1 MKITDKRT
9 TETHRKTPKTGRIR
23 FSPAYLAIC
32 LSFGILPQARA
43 GHTYFGINYQYYRDF
58 AENKGKFAVGAKDIE
73 VYNKK
78 GELVGKSMTK
88 APMIDF
94 SVVSRNGVA
103 ALVGDQY
110 IVSVAHNG
118 GYNNVDFGAEGG
130 NPDQHRFSYQI
141 VKRNNYKPDNSHP
154 YNGDYHMPRLHKF
167 VTDAE
172 PVEMTGDMRGNT
184 YSDKE
189 KYPERVRIGSGHHY
203 WRYDDDKHGDLSY
216 SGAWL
221 IGGNTHMQ
229 GWGNNG
235 VVSLSGDVRHANDYG
250 PMPIAGAAGDSGSPM
265 FIYDKTNNKWL
276 LNGVLQTGYPYS
288 GRENGFQLIR
298 KDWFYDDIY
307 RGDTHTV
314 FFEPRSNGHFSFTSN
329 NNGTGTVTE
338 TNERVSNPRLKVQ
351 TVRLFDESLNET
363 DTEPVYAAGG
373 VNQYRP
379 RLNNGENLSFIDYG
393 NGKLILSTNIN
404 QGAGGLYFQGDFTVS
419 PKNNETWQGAGVH
432 ISDGS
437 TVTWKV
443 NGVANDRLSK
453 IGKGTLHVQAKGK
466 NQGSISVGDGKVI
479 LDQREDNQGKKQA
492 FSEIGLVSGRGTVQL
507 NADNQFNPD
516 KLYFGFRGGRLDL
529 NGHSLSFHRIQNTDE
544 GAMIVNHNQDKESTV
559 TITGNESITQP
570 SGKNINRLNYSK
582 EIAYNGWFGEKD
594 STKTNGRLNL
604 NYQPAEADRTLLL
617 SGGTN
622 LNGNIT
628 QTNGKLFFSGRPTPH
643 AYNHLGNGWSKME
656 GIPQGEI
663 VWDNDWI
670 NRTFKAENFHI
681 QGGQAVVSRN
691 VAKVEGDWHLS
702 NHAQAVFGVAP
713 HHSHTICT
721 RSDWTGLTNCV
732 EKTITDD
739 KVIASLTNTDISGN
753 VSLADYAHLN
763 LTGLA
768 TLNGNLSANGDTRYT
783 VSHNATQNGNLS
795 LVGNAQATFN
805 QATLN
810 GNTSASGNASFNLSN
825 NAAQN
830 GSLTLSGNAKANVS
844 HSALNGNVS
853 LADKAVFH
861 FESSRFTGQIS
872 GDKDTALH
880 LKDSEWTLPSGTELG
895 NLNLDNATITL
906 NSAYRHDAA
915 GAQTGSVS
923 DTPRRRSRRSLLSVT
938 PPTSA
943 ESRFNT
949 LTVNGKLNGQGT
961 FRFMS
966 ELFGYRSD
974 KLKLAESSEGT
985 YTLAVN
991 NTGNEPVSLEQLTVV
1006 EGKDNKPLS
1015 ENLNFTLQNEHV
1027 DAGAWRYQLIRKD
1040 GEFRL
1045 YNPVKEQE
1053 LSDKLDQAGKTE
1065 AALAEKQAQLAAKQQ
1080 EEEEKVRLKKAV
1092 IPGAVPSESELNR
1105 LNAELEEAK
1114 KQTAAAQAAQAE
1126 KEAAWAQAKTAAA
1139 EAGRR
1144 AEEAD
1149 AGYRRGNTLEGAENA
1164 DAANLALAKAQIAE
1178 QTAKIDWAEAKLMRL
1193 NRIRDEREKAVAAAG
1208 EAKALAD
1215 KIAETAKEK
1224 QDLQSMV
1231 LSLANVKEELVITE
1245 AELQNA
1251 KAERAGLE
1259 AKRAL
1264 LERRQSDKVQ
1274 KEQEAQT
1281 ALTAARQ
1288 SEAAREG
1295 AAEAKKQAE
1304 KDNAQTLDALN
1315 AAGRDAAEKAESVA
1329 ELARQAGGENAGIMQ
1344 AEEEKKRAQAD
1355 KDTALAKQR
1364 EAETRPVTAAFRRTR
1379 RDLPQPQPQPQRD
1392 LISRYANSGLSEFS
1406 ATLNSVFA
1414 VQDELDRVFAEDRRN
1429 AVWTSGIRDT
1439 KHYRSQ
1445 DFRAYRQQTDLRQIG
1460 MQKNLGSG
1468 RVGILFSHNR
1478 TENTFDDGIGNSA
1491 RLAHGAVFG
1500 QYGIG
1505 RFDIGISAG
1514 AGFSSGSLS
1523 DGIGGKIR
1531 RRVLHYGI
1539 QARYRAGFGGFG
1551 IEPHI
1556 GATRYFVRK
1565 ADYRY
1570 ENVNIA
1576 TPGLAFNRYRAGIKA
1591 DYPFKPAQHISI
1603 TPYLSLSYTDA
1614 ASGKVR
1620 TRVNTAVLAQ
1630 DFGKTRSAEWGVNAE
1645 IKGFTLSL
1653 HAAAAK
1659 GPQLEA
1665 QHSAGIKLGYRW

>member
-1 MKITDKRT
+1 MKTTDKRT
-9 TETHRKTPKTGRIR
+9 TETHRKAPKTGRIR

-103 ALVGDQY
+103 ALAGDQY

-118 GYNNVDFGAEGG
+118 GYNNVDFGAEGS

-141 VKRNNYKPDNSHP
+141 VKRNNYKAGTNGHP
-154 YNGDYHMPRLHKF
+154 YGGDYHMPRLHKF

-172 PVEMTGDMRGNT
+172 PVEMTSYMDGWKYADLN
-184 YSDKE
+184 
-189 KYPERVRIGSGHHY
+189 KYPDRVRIGAGRQY
-203 WRYDDDKHGDLSY
+203 WRSDEDEPNNRESSY
-216 SGAWL
+216 HIASAYSWL
-221 IGGNTHMQ
+221 VSGNTFAQ
-229 GWGNNG
+229 NG
-235 VVSLSGDVRHANDYG
+235 SGGGTVNLGSEKIKHSPYG
-250 PMPIAGAAGDSGSPM
+250 FLPTGGSFGDSGSPM
-265 FIYDKTNNKWL
+265 FIYDAQKQKWL
-276 LNGVLQTGYPYS
+276 INGVLQTGNPYIGKS
-288 GRENGFQLIR
+288 NGFQLVR
-298 KDWFYDDIY
+298 KDWFYDEIFA
-307 RGDTHTV
+307 GDTHSV
-314 FFEPRSNGHFSFTSN
+314 FYEPHQNGKYFFNDN
-329 NNGTGTVTE
+329 NNGAGKIDAKHKHY
-338 TNERVSNPRLKVQ
+338 SLPYRLKTRTVQ
-351 TVRLFDESLNET
+351 LFNVSLSET
-363 DTEPVYAAGG
+363 AREPVYHAAGG
-373 VNQYRP
+373 VNSYRP
-379 RLNNGENLSFIDYG
+379 RLNNGENISFIDK
-393 NGKLILSTNIN
+393 GKGELILTSNIN
-404 QGAGGLYFQGDFTVS
+404 QGAGGLYFEGNFTVS

-453 IGKGTLHVQAKGK
+453 IGKGTLLVQAKGE
-466 NQGSISVGDGKVI
+466 NQGSVSVGDGKVI
-479 LDQREDNQGKKQA
+479 LDQQADDQGKKQA

-559 TITGNESITQP
+559 TITGNKDITTTGNNNNLD
-570 SGKNINRLNYSK
+570 SKK

-594 STKTNGRLNL
+594 ATKTNGRLNL
-604 NYQPAEADRTLLL
+604 NYQPEEADRTLLL

-643 AYNHLGNGWSKME
+643 AYNHLGSGWSKME

-670 NRTFKAENFHI
+670 DRTFKAENFHI

-713 HHSHTICT
+713 HQSHTICT
-721 RSDWTGLTNCV
+721 RSDWTGLTSCT

-739 KVIASLTNTDISGN
+739 KVIASLSKTDIRGN
-753 VSLADYAHLN
+753 VSLADHAHLN

-768 TLNGNLSANGDTRYT
+768 TLNGNLSAGGDTHYT
-783 VSHNATQNGNLS
+783 VTRNATQNGNLS

-810 GNTSASGNASFNLSN
+810 GNTSASDNASFNLSN
-825 NAAQN
+825 NAVQN
-830 GSLTLSGNAKANVS
+830 GSLTLSDNAKANVS

-861 FESSRFTGQIS
+861 FENSRFTGKIS
-872 GDKDTALH
+872 GGKDTALH

-915 GAQTGSVS
+915 GAQTGSAA
-923 DTPRRRSRRSLLSVT
+923 DAPRRRSRRSLLSVT

-966 ELFGYRSD
+966 ELFGYRSG

-1006 EGKDNKPLS
+1006 EGKDNTPLS

-1045 YNPVKEQE
+1045 HNPVKEQE
-1053 LSDKLDQAGKTE
+1053 LSDKLGKAGETE
-1065 AALAEKQAQLAAKQQ
+1065 AALTAKQAQLAAKQQ
-1080 EEEEKVRLKKAV
+1080 
-1092 IPGAVPSESELNR
+1092 
-1105 LNAELEEAK
+1105 
-1114 KQTAAAQAAQAE
+1114 
-1126 KEAAWAQAKTAAA
+1126 
-1139 EAGRR
+1139 
-1144 AEEAD
+1144 
-1149 AGYRRGNTLEGAENA
+1149 
-1164 DAANLALAKAQIAE
+1164 
-1178 QTAKIDWAEAKLMRL
+1178 
-1193 NRIRDEREKAVAAAG
+1193 
-1208 EAKALAD
+1208 
-1215 KIAETAKEK
+1215 
-1224 QDLQSMV
+1224 
-1231 LSLANVKEELVITE
+1231 
-1245 AELQNA
+1245 
-1251 KAERAGLE
+1251 
-1259 AKRAL
+1259 
-1264 LERRQSDKVQ
+1264 
-1274 KEQEAQT
+1274 
-1281 ALTAARQ
+1281 
-1288 SEAAREG
+1288 
-1295 AAEAKKQAE
+1295 AE
-1304 KDNAQTLDALN
+1304 KDNAQSLDALI
-1315 AAGRDAAEKAESVA
+1315 AAGRDATEKAESVA
-1329 ELARQAGGENAGIMQ
+1329 EPARQAGGENAGIMQ
-1344 AEEEKKRAQAD
+1344 AEEEKKRVQAD

-1364 EAETRPVTAAFRRTR
+1364 EAETRPATTAFPRARRAR

-1478 TENTFDDGIGNSA
+1478 TGNTFDDGIGNSA

-1523 DGIGGKIR
+1523 DGIRGKIR

-1556 GATRYFVRK
+1556 GATRYFVQK

-1591 DYPFKPAQHISI
+1591 DYSFKPAQHISI

>member
-1 MKITDKRT
+1 MKTTDKRT
-9 TETHRKTPKTGRIR
+9 TETHRKAPKTGRIR

-103 ALVGDQY
+103 ALAGDQY

-118 GYNNVDFGAEGG
+118 GYNNVDFGAEGS

-141 VKRNNYKPDNSHP
+141 VKRNNYKAGTNGHP
-154 YNGDYHMPRLHKF
+154 YGGDYHMPRLHKF

-172 PVEMTGDMRGNT
+172 PVEMTSYMDGWKYADLN
-184 YSDKE
+184 
-189 KYPERVRIGSGHHY
+189 KYPDRVRIGAGRQY
-203 WRYDDDKHGDLSY
+203 WRSDEDEPNNRESSY
-216 SGAWL
+216 HIASAYSWL
-221 IGGNTHMQ
+221 VGGNTFAQ
-229 GWGNNG
+229 NG
-235 VVSLSGDVRHANDYG
+235 SGGGTVNLGSEKIKHSPYG
-250 PMPIAGAAGDSGSPM
+250 FLPTGGSFGDSGSPM
-265 FIYDKTNNKWL
+265 FIYDAQKQKWL
-276 LNGVLQTGYPYS
+276 INGVLQTGNPYIGKS
-288 GRENGFQLIR
+288 NGFQLVR
-298 KDWFYDDIY
+298 KDWFYDEIFA
-307 RGDTHTV
+307 GDTHSV
-314 FFEPRSNGHFSFTSN
+314 FYEPHQNGKYFFNDN
-329 NNGTGTVTE
+329 NNGAGKIDAKHKHY
-338 TNERVSNPRLKVQ
+338 SLPYRLKTRTVQ
-351 TVRLFDESLNET
+351 LFNVSLSET
-363 DTEPVYAAGG
+363 AREPVYHAAGG
-373 VNQYRP
+373 VNSYRP
-379 RLNNGENLSFIDYG
+379 RLNNGENISFIDK
-393 NGKLILSTNIN
+393 GKGELILTSNIN
-404 QGAGGLYFQGDFTVS
+404 QGAGGLYFEGNFTVS

-453 IGKGTLHVQAKGK
+453 IGKGTLLVQAKGE
-466 NQGSISVGDGKVI
+466 NQGSVSVGDGKVI
-479 LDQREDNQGKKQA
+479 LDQQADDQGKKQA

-559 TITGNESITQP
+559 TITGNKDITTTGNNNNLD
-570 SGKNINRLNYSK
+570 SKK

-594 STKTNGRLNL
+594 ATKTNGRLNL
-604 NYQPAEADRTLLL
+604 NYQPEEADRTLLL

-643 AYNHLGNGWSKME
+643 AYNHLGSGWSKME

-670 NRTFKAENFHI
+670 DRTFKAENFHI

-713 HHSHTICT
+713 HQSHTICT
-721 RSDWTGLTNCV
+721 RSDWTGLTSCT

-739 KVIASLTNTDISGN
+739 KVIASLSKTDIRGN
-753 VSLADYAHLN
+753 VSLADHAHLN

-768 TLNGNLSANGDTRYT
+768 TLNGNLSAGGDTHYT
-783 VSHNATQNGNLS
+783 VTRNATQNGNLS

-810 GNTSASGNASFNLSN
+810 GNTSASDNASFNLSN
-825 NAAQN
+825 NAVQN
-830 GSLTLSGNAKANVS
+830 GSLTLSDNAKANVS

-861 FESSRFTGQIS
+861 FENSRFTGKIS
-872 GDKDTALH
+872 GGKDTALH

-915 GAQTGSVS
+915 GAQTGSAA
-923 DTPRRRSRRSLLSVT
+923 DAPRRRSRRSLLSVT

-966 ELFGYRSD
+966 ELFGYRSG

-1006 EGKDNKPLS
+1006 EGKDNTPLS

-1045 YNPVKEQE
+1045 HNPVKEQE
-1053 LSDKLDQAGKTE
+1053 LSDKLGKAGETE
-1065 AALAEKQAQLAAKQQ
+1065 AALTAKQAQLAAKQQ
-1080 EEEEKVRLKKAV
+1080 
-1092 IPGAVPSESELNR
+1092 
-1105 LNAELEEAK
+1105 
-1114 KQTAAAQAAQAE
+1114 
-1126 KEAAWAQAKTAAA
+1126 
-1139 EAGRR
+1139 
-1144 AEEAD
+1144 
-1149 AGYRRGNTLEGAENA
+1149 
-1164 DAANLALAKAQIAE
+1164 
-1178 QTAKIDWAEAKLMRL
+1178 
-1193 NRIRDEREKAVAAAG
+1193 
-1208 EAKALAD
+1208 
-1215 KIAETAKEK
+1215 
-1224 QDLQSMV
+1224 
-1231 LSLANVKEELVITE
+1231 
-1245 AELQNA
+1245 
-1251 KAERAGLE
+1251 
-1259 AKRAL
+1259 
-1264 LERRQSDKVQ
+1264 
-1274 KEQEAQT
+1274 
-1281 ALTAARQ
+1281 
-1288 SEAAREG
+1288 
-1295 AAEAKKQAE
+1295 AE
-1304 KDNAQTLDALN
+1304 KDNAQSLDALI
-1315 AAGRDAAEKAESVA
+1315 AAGRDATEKAESVA
-1329 ELARQAGGENAGIMQ
+1329 EPARQAGGENAGIMQ
-1344 AEEEKKRAQAD
+1344 AEEEKKRVQAD

-1364 EAETRPVTAAFRRTR
+1364 EAETRPATTAFPRARRAR

-1460 MQKNLGSG
+1460 MQKNLGSR

-1523 DGIGGKIR
+1523 DGIRGKIR

-1556 GATRYFVRK
+1556 GATRYFVQK

-1591 DYPFKPAQHISI
+1591 DYSFKPAQHISI

>member
-1 MKITDKRT
+1 M
-9 TETHRKTPKTGRIR
+9 
-23 FSPAYLAIC
+23 
-32 LSFGILPQARA
+32 
-43 GHTYFGINYQYYRDF
+43 
-58 AENKGKFAVGAKDIE
+58 
-73 VYNKK
+73 
-78 GELVGKSMTK
+78 
-88 APMIDF
+88 
-94 SVVSRNGVA
+94 
-103 ALVGDQY
+103 
-110 IVSVAHNG
+110 
-118 GYNNVDFGAEGG
+118 
-130 NPDQHRFSYQI
+130 
-141 VKRNNYKPDNSHP
+141 
-154 YNGDYHMPRLHKF
+154 
-167 VTDAE
+167 
-172 PVEMTGDMRGNT
+172 
-184 YSDKE
+184 
-189 KYPERVRIGSGHHY
+189 
-203 WRYDDDKHGDLSY
+203 
-216 SGAWL
+216 
-221 IGGNTHMQ
+221 
-229 GWGNNG
+229 
-235 VVSLSGDVRHANDYG
+235 
-250 PMPIAGAAGDSGSPM
+250 
-265 FIYDKTNNKWL
+265 
-276 LNGVLQTGYPYS
+276 
-288 GRENGFQLIR
+288 
-298 KDWFYDDIY
+298 
-307 RGDTHTV
+307 
-314 FFEPRSNGHFSFTSN
+314 
-329 NNGTGTVTE
+329 
-338 TNERVSNPRLKVQ
+338 
-351 TVRLFDESLNET
+351 
-363 DTEPVYAAGG
+363 
-373 VNQYRP
+373 
-379 RLNNGENLSFIDYG
+379 
-393 NGKLILSTNIN
+393 
-404 QGAGGLYFQGDFTVS
+404 
-419 PKNNETWQGAGVH
+419 
-432 ISDGS
+432 
-437 TVTWKV
+437 
-443 NGVANDRLSK
+443 
-453 IGKGTLHVQAKGK
+453 
-466 NQGSISVGDGKVI
+466 
-479 LDQREDNQGKKQA
+479 
-492 FSEIGLVSGRGTVQL
+492 
-507 NADNQFNPD
+507 
-516 KLYFGFRGGRLDL
+516 
-529 NGHSLSFHRIQNTDE
+529 
-544 GAMIVNHNQDKESTV
+544 
-559 TITGNESITQP
+559 
-570 SGKNINRLNYSK
+570 
-582 EIAYNGWFGEKD
+582 
-594 STKTNGRLNL
+594 
-604 NYQPAEADRTLLL
+604 
-617 SGGTN
+617 
-622 LNGNIT
+622 
-628 QTNGKLFFSGRPTPH
+628 
-643 AYNHLGNGWSKME
+643 
-656 GIPQGEI
+656 
-663 VWDNDWI
+663 WDNDWI
-670 NRTFKAENFHI
+670 NRTFKAENFQI
-681 QGGQAVVSRN
+681 KGGQAVVSRN
-691 VAKVEGDWHLS
+691 VAKVKGDWHLS

-713 HHSHTICT
+713 HQSHTICT

-739 KVIASLTNTDISGN
+739 KVIASLTKTDISGN
-753 VSLADYAHLN
+753 VDLADHAHLN

-810 GNTSASGNASFNLSN
+810 GNTSASGNASFNLSDH
-825 NAAQN
+825 AVQN

-872 GDKDTALH
+872 GGKDTALH

-915 GAQTGSVS
+915 GAQTGSAT
-923 DTPRRRSRRSLLSVT
+923 DAPRRRSRRSRRSLLSVT
-938 PPTSA
+938 PPTSV

-991 NTGNEPVSLEQLTVV
+991 NTGNEPASLEQLTVV

-1045 YNPVKEQE
+1045 HNPVKEQE
-1053 LSDKLDQAGKTE
+1053 LSDKLGK
-1065 AALAEKQAQLAAKQQ
+1065 
-1080 EEEEKVRLKKAV
+1080 
-1092 IPGAVPSESELNR
+1092 
-1105 LNAELEEAK
+1105 
-1114 KQTAAAQAAQAE
+1114 
-1126 KEAAWAQAKTAAA
+1126 
-1139 EAGRR
+1139 
-1144 AEEAD
+1144 
-1149 AGYRRGNTLEGAENA
+1149 
-1164 DAANLALAKAQIAE
+1164 
-1178 QTAKIDWAEAKLMRL
+1178 
-1193 NRIRDEREKAVAAAG
+1193 
-1208 EAKALAD
+1208 
-1215 KIAETAKEK
+1215 
-1224 QDLQSMV
+1224 
-1231 LSLANVKEELVITE
+1231 
-1245 AELQNA
+1245 
-1251 KAERAGLE
+1251 
-1259 AKRAL
+1259 
-1264 LERRQSDKVQ
+1264 
-1274 KEQEAQT
+1274 
-1281 ALTAARQ
+1281 
-1288 SEAAREG
+1288 
-1295 AAEAKKQAE
+1295 AEAKKQAE
-1304 KDNAQTLDALN
+1304 KDNAQSLDALI
-1315 AAGRDAAEKAESVA
+1315 AAGRDAVEKTESVA
-1329 ELARQAGGENAGIMQ
+1329 EPARQAGGENVGIMQ
-1344 AEEEKKRAQAD
+1344 AEEEKKRVQAD

-1364 EAETRPVTAAFRRTR
+1364 EAETRPATTAFPRARRAR
-1379 RDLPQPQPQPQRD
+1379 RDLPQLQPQPQPQPQRD

-1500 QYGIG
+1500 QYGID
-1505 RFDIGISAG
+1505 RFYIGISAG

-1556 GATRYFVRK
+1556 GATRYFVQK

-1591 DYPFKPAQHISI
+1591 DYSFKPAQHISI

>member
-1 MKITDKRT
+1 M
-9 TETHRKTPKTGRIR
+9 
-23 FSPAYLAIC
+23 
-32 LSFGILPQARA
+32 
-43 GHTYFGINYQYYRDF
+43 
-58 AENKGKFAVGAKDIE
+58 
-73 VYNKK
+73 
-78 GELVGKSMTK
+78 
-88 APMIDF
+88 
-94 SVVSRNGVA
+94 
-103 ALVGDQY
+103 
-110 IVSVAHNG
+110 SVAHNG
-118 GYNNVDFGAEGG
+118 GYNNVDFGAEGS

-141 VKRNNYKPDNSHP
+141 VKRNNYKAGTNGHP
-154 YNGDYHMPRLHKF
+154 YGGDYHMPRLHKF

-172 PVEMTGDMRGNT
+172 PVEMTSYMDGWKYADLN
-184 YSDKE
+184 
-189 KYPERVRIGSGHHY
+189 KYPDRVRIGAGRQY
-203 WRYDDDKHGDLSY
+203 WRSDEDEPNNRESSY
-216 SGAWL
+216 HIASAYSWL
-221 IGGNTHMQ
+221 VGGNTFAQ
-229 GWGNNG
+229 NG
-235 VVSLSGDVRHANDYG
+235 SGGGTVNLGSEKIKHSPYG
-250 PMPIAGAAGDSGSPM
+250 FLPTGGSFGDSGSPM
-265 FIYDKTNNKWL
+265 FIYDAQKQKWL
-276 LNGVLQTGYPYS
+276 INGVLQTGNPYIGKS
-288 GRENGFQLIR
+288 NGFQLVR
-298 KDWFYDDIY
+298 KDWFYDEIFA
-307 RGDTHTV
+307 GDTHSV
-314 FFEPRSNGHFSFTSN
+314 FYEPHQNGKYFFNDN
-329 NNGTGTVTE
+329 NNGAGKIDAKHKHY
-338 TNERVSNPRLKVQ
+338 SLPYRLKTRTVQ
-351 TVRLFDESLNET
+351 LFNVSLSET
-363 DTEPVYAAGG
+363 AREPVYHAAGG
-373 VNQYRP
+373 VNSYRP
-379 RLNNGENLSFIDYG
+379 RLNNGENISFIDK
-393 NGKLILSTNIN
+393 GKGELILTSNIN
-404 QGAGGLYFQGDFTVS
+404 QGAGGLYFEGNFTVS

-453 IGKGTLHVQAKGK
+453 IGKGTLLVQAKGE
-466 NQGSISVGDGKVI
+466 NQGSVSVGDGKVI
-479 LDQREDNQGKKQA
+479 LDQQADDQGKKQA

-559 TITGNESITQP
+559 TITGNKDITTTGNNNNLD
-570 SGKNINRLNYSK
+570 SKK

-594 STKTNGRLNL
+594 ATKTNGRLNL
-604 NYQPAEADRTLLL
+604 NYQPEEADRTLLL

-643 AYNHLGNGWSKME
+643 AYNHLGSGWSKME

-670 NRTFKAENFHI
+670 DRTFKAENFHI

-713 HHSHTICT
+713 HQSHTICT
-721 RSDWTGLTNCV
+721 RSDWTGLTSCT

-739 KVIASLTNTDISGN
+739 KVIASLSKTDIRGN
-753 VSLADYAHLN
+753 VSLADHAHLN

-768 TLNGNLSANGDTRYT
+768 TLNGNLSAGGDTHYT
-783 VSHNATQNGNLS
+783 VTRNATQNGNLS

-810 GNTSASGNASFNLSN
+810 GNTSASDNASFNLSN
-825 NAAQN
+825 NAVQN
-830 GSLTLSGNAKANVS
+830 GSLTLSDNAKANVS

-861 FESSRFTGQIS
+861 FENSRFTGKIS
-872 GDKDTALH
+872 GGKDTALH

-915 GAQTGSVS
+915 GAQTGSAA
-923 DTPRRRSRRSLLSVT
+923 DAPRRRSRRSLLSVT

-966 ELFGYRSD
+966 ELFGYRSG

-1006 EGKDNKPLS
+1006 EGKDNTPLS

-1045 YNPVKEQE
+1045 HNPVKEQE
-1053 LSDKLDQAGKTE
+1053 LSDKLGKAGETE
-1065 AALAEKQAQLAAKQQ
+1065 AALTAKQAQLAAKQQ
-1080 EEEEKVRLKKAV
+1080 
-1092 IPGAVPSESELNR
+1092 
-1105 LNAELEEAK
+1105 
-1114 KQTAAAQAAQAE
+1114 
-1126 KEAAWAQAKTAAA
+1126 
-1139 EAGRR
+1139 
-1144 AEEAD
+1144 
-1149 AGYRRGNTLEGAENA
+1149 
-1164 DAANLALAKAQIAE
+1164 
-1178 QTAKIDWAEAKLMRL
+1178 
-1193 NRIRDEREKAVAAAG
+1193 
-1208 EAKALAD
+1208 
-1215 KIAETAKEK
+1215 
-1224 QDLQSMV
+1224 
-1231 LSLANVKEELVITE
+1231 
-1245 AELQNA
+1245 
-1251 KAERAGLE
+1251 
-1259 AKRAL
+1259 
-1264 LERRQSDKVQ
+1264 
-1274 KEQEAQT
+1274 
-1281 ALTAARQ
+1281 
-1288 SEAAREG
+1288 
-1295 AAEAKKQAE
+1295 AE
-1304 KDNAQTLDALN
+1304 KDNAQSLDALI
-1315 AAGRDAAEKAESVA
+1315 AAGRDATEKAESVA
-1329 ELARQAGGENAGIMQ
+1329 EPARQAGGENAGIMQ
-1344 AEEEKKRAQAD
+1344 AEEEKKRVQAD

-1364 EAETRPVTAAFRRTR
+1364 EAETRPATTAFPRARRAR

-1478 TENTFDDGIGNSA
+1478 TGNTFDDGIGNSA

-1523 DGIGGKIR
+1523 DGIRGKIR

-1556 GATRYFVRK
+1556 GATRYFVQK

-1591 DYPFKPAQHISI
+1591 DYSFKPAQHISI

>member
-1 MKITDKRT
+1 MKTTDKRT
-9 TETHRKTPKTGRIR
+9 TETHRKAPKTGRIR

-32 LSFGILPQARA
+32 LSFGILPQAWA

-118 GYNNVDFGAEGG
+118 GYNNVDFGAEGS

-141 VKRNNYKPDNSHP
+141 VKRNNYKAGTNGHP
-154 YNGDYHMPRLHKF
+154 YGGDYHMPRLHKF

-172 PVEMTGDMRGNT
+172 PVEMTSDMRGNT

-189 KYPERVRIGSGHHY
+189 KYPERVRIGSGQQWQRTDEQQAKGDAY
-203 WRYDDDKHGDLSY
+203 SSWLAGAYNWRI
-216 SGAWL
+216 A
-221 IGGNTHMQ
+221 GNTHSQ
-229 GWGNNG
+229 SGAGNGTVN
-235 VVSLSGDVRHANDYG
+235 LSGDITKSNNYG
-250 PMPIAGAAGDSGSPM
+250 PLPTAGSFGDSGSPM
-265 FIYDKTNNKWL
+265 FIYDAIKQKWL
-276 LNGVLQTGYPYS
+276 INGVLQTGNPYL
-288 GRENGFQLIR
+288 GAGNGFQLIR
-298 KDWFYDDIY
+298 KDWFY
-307 RGDTHTV
+307 GNV
-314 FFEPRSNGHFSFTSN
+314 FAEDLPITFLEPRSNGHYSFSSN
-329 NNGTGTVTE
+329 NNGTGTVTQ
-338 TNERVSNPRLKVQ
+338 TNEKVSMPRFKVRTVQLFNEALKAE
-351 TVRLFDESLNET
+351 DK
-363 DTEPVYAAGG
+363 EPVYAAGG
-373 VNQYRP
+373 VNAYKP
-379 RLNNGENLSFIDYG
+379 RLNNGKNISFIDYAKG
-393 NGKLILSTNIN
+393 EVTFTNNIN
-404 QGAGGLYFQGDFTVS
+404 QGAGGLYFEGDFTVS
-419 PKNNETWQGAGVH
+419 SENNATWQGAGVH
-432 ISDGS
+432 ISEDS

-453 IGKGTLHVQAKGK
+453 IGKGTLHVQAKGE

-479 LDQREDNQGKKQA
+479 LDQQADENNKKQA

-559 TITGNESITQP
+559 TITGNKDITTTGNNN
-570 SGKNINRLNYSK
+570 SLDSKK

-604 NYQPAEADRTLLL
+604 VYQPAAEDRTLLL

-643 AYNHLGNGWSKME
+643 AYNHLNDHWSQKE
-656 GIPQGEI
+656 GIPRGEI

-670 NRTFKAENFHI
+670 DRTFKAENFLI
-681 QGGQAVVSRN
+681 KGGQAVVSRN

-713 HHSHTICT
+713 HQSHTICT

-753 VSLADYAHLN
+753 VSLADHAHLN

-783 VSHNATQNGNLS
+783 VSHNATQNGDLS

-810 GNTSASGNASFNLSN
+810 GNTSASGNASFNLSDH
-825 NAAQN
+825 AVQN

-872 GDKDTALH
+872 GSKDTALH

-915 GAQTGSVS
+915 GAQTGSAT
-923 DTPRRRSRRSLLSVT
+923 DAPRRRSRRSLLSVT
-938 PPTSA
+938 PPASV

-991 NTGNEPVSLEQLTVV
+991 NTGNEPASLEQLTVV

-1045 YNPVKEQE
+1045 HNPVKEQE
-1053 LSDKLDQAGKTE
+1053 LSDKLGK
-1065 AALAEKQAQLAAKQQ
+1065 
-1080 EEEEKVRLKKAV
+1080 
-1092 IPGAVPSESELNR
+1092 
-1105 LNAELEEAK
+1105 
-1114 KQTAAAQAAQAE
+1114 
-1126 KEAAWAQAKTAAA
+1126 
-1139 EAGRR
+1139 
-1144 AEEAD
+1144 
-1149 AGYRRGNTLEGAENA
+1149 
-1164 DAANLALAKAQIAE
+1164 
-1178 QTAKIDWAEAKLMRL
+1178 
-1193 NRIRDEREKAVAAAG
+1193 
-1208 EAKALAD
+1208 
-1215 KIAETAKEK
+1215 
-1224 QDLQSMV
+1224 
-1231 LSLANVKEELVITE
+1231 
-1245 AELQNA
+1245 
-1251 KAERAGLE
+1251 
-1259 AKRAL
+1259 
-1264 LERRQSDKVQ
+1264 
-1274 KEQEAQT
+1274 
-1281 ALTAARQ
+1281 
-1288 SEAAREG
+1288 
-1295 AAEAKKQAE
+1295 AEAKKQAE
-1304 KDNAQTLDALN
+1304 KDNAQSLDALI
-1315 AAGRDAAEKAESVA
+1315 AAGRDAVEKTESVA
-1329 ELARQAGGENAGIMQ
+1329 EPARQAGGENVGIMQ
-1344 AEEEKKRAQAD
+1344 AEEEKKRVQAD

-1364 EAETRPVTAAFRRTR
+1364 EAETRPATTAFPRARRAR
-1379 RDLPQPQPQPQRD
+1379 RDLPQLQPQPQPQPQRD

-1500 QYGIG
+1500 QYGID
-1505 RFDIGISAG
+1505 RFYIGISAG

-1523 DGIGGKIR
+1523 DGIGSKIR

-1556 GATRYFVRK
+1556 GATRYFVQK

-1591 DYPFKPAQHISI
+1591 DYSFKPAQHISI

>member
-1 MKITDKRT
+1 MKTKHKQLKQT
-9 TETHRKTPKTGRIR
+9 SFPKTGRIR

-73 VYNKK
+73 VYDKK
-78 GELVGKSMTK
+78 GDLVGKSMTK

-203 WRYDDDKHGDLSY
+203 WRYDDDQHGDLSY

-338 TNERVSNPRLKVQ
+338 TNERVSNPKLKVQ

-393 NGKLILSTNIN
+393 NGKLILSNNIN
-404 QGAGGLYFQGDFTVS
+404 QGAGGLYFEGNFTVS
-419 PKNNETWQGAGVH
+419 PENNETWQGAGVH

-453 IGKGTLHVQAKGK
+453 IGKGTLHVQAKGE

-479 LDQREDNQGKKQA
+479 LEQQSDNQGKKQA

-544 GAMIVNHNQDKESTV
+544 GAMIVNHNATTTSTV

-594 STKTNGRLNL
+594 TTKTNGRLNL
-604 NYQPAEADRTLLL
+604 NYQPTEADRTLLL

-643 AYNHLGNGWSKME
+643 AYNHLNDHWSQKE
-656 GIPQGEI
+656 GIPRGEI

-691 VAKVEGDWHLS
+691 VSNIEGNWTIS
-702 NHAQAVFGVAP
+702 NNANATFGVVP
-713 HHSHTICT
+713 NQENTICT
-721 RSDWTGLTNCV
+721 RSDWNGLTTCRTDKLTD
-732 EKTITDD
+732 EKTI
-739 KVIASLTNTDISGN
+739 KSLPRTQVKGN
-753 VSLADYAHLN
+753 VQLSNTANLLAS
-763 LTGLA
+763 GLV
-768 TLNGNLSANGDTRYT
+768 D
-783 VSHNATQNGNLS
+783 
-795 LVGNAQATFN
+795 LVGNVTLTN
-805 QATLN
+805 QSQFT
-810 GNTSASGNASFNLSN
+810 LSN
-825 NAAQN
+825 NATQTGN
-830 GSLTLSGNAKANVS
+830 IRLSGNAKANVS

-861 FESSRFTGQIS
+861 FENSRFTGQIS

-915 GAQTGSVS
+915 GAQTGSAA
-923 DTPRRRSRRSLLSVT
+923 DAPRRSRRSLLSVT
-938 PPTSA
+938 PPASA

-1015 ENLNFTLQNEHV
+1015 DNLNFTLQNEHV

-1053 LSDKLDQAGKTE
+1053 LSDKLDRAGKTE
-1065 AALAEKQAQLAAKQQ
+1065 AALTAKQAQLAAKQQ
-1080 EEEEKVRLKKAV
+1080 EEEEKVRLKKAA
-1092 IPGAVPSESELNR
+1092 ISGAVPSESELNR

-1126 KEAAWAQAKTAAA
+1126 KEAAWTQAKTAAA

-1178 QTAKIDWAEAKLMRL
+1178 QTAKIDWAEAKLAHL

-1224 QDLQSMV
+1224 QDLQSMA

-1259 AKRAL
+1259 AKQAL
-1264 LERRQSDKVQ
+1264 LERRQSDKAQ

-1304 KDNAQTLDALN
+1304 KDNAQSLDALN
-1315 AAGRDAAEKAESVA
+1315 AAGRDAAGKAESVA
-1329 ELARQAGGENAGIMQ
+1329 ELARQAGAENAGMMQ
-1344 AEEEKKRAQAD
+1344 AEEEKKQAQAD
-1355 KDTALAKQR
+1355 KDTALEKQR
-1364 EAETRPVTAAFRRTR
+1364 EAETRPVTTAFRRAR
-1379 RDLPQPQPQPQRD
+1379 RDLPQPQPQPQHD
-1392 LISRYANSGLSEFS
+1392 LISRYANGGLSELS

-1429 AVWTSGIRDT
+1429 AVWTNGIRDT

-1514 AGFSSGSLS
+1514 AGFGSGSLS

-1556 GATRYFVRK
+1556 GATRYFVQK

-1591 DYPFKPAQHISI
+1591 DYSFKPAQHISI

-1620 TRVNTAVLAQ
+1620 TRVNTAVLTQ

-1645 IKGFTLSL
+1645 IKGFTLTL

>member
-1 MKITDKRT
+1 MKTTDKRT
-9 TETHRKTPKTGRIR
+9 TETHRKAPKTGRIR

-32 LSFGILPQARA
+32 LSFGIFPQAWA

-110 IVSVAHNG
+110 IVSVAHNV
-118 GYNNVDFGAEGG
+118 GYRDVDFGAEGR
-130 NPDQHRFSYQI
+130 NPDQHRFTYKI
-141 VKRNNYKPDNSHP
+141 VKRNNYKKDETHP
-154 YNGDYHMPRLHKF
+154 YEKDYHNPRLHKF
-167 VTDAE
+167 VTEAAPID
-172 PVEMTGDMRGNT
+172 MTSDMDGNKYT
-184 YSDKE
+184 DRT
-189 KYPERVRIGSGHHY
+189 KYPERVRIGSGWQFWRNDQDKGDQIAGAYHY
-203 WRYDDDKHGDLSY
+203 LT
-216 SGAWL
+216 A
-221 IGGNTHMQ
+221 GNTHNQ
-229 GWGNNG
+229 GGAGGGWS
-235 VVSLSGDVRHANDYG
+235 SLSGDVRQAGNYG
-250 PMPIAGAAGDSGSPM
+250 PIPIAGSSGDSGSPM
-265 FIYDKTNNKWL
+265 FIYDAEKQEWL
-276 LNGVLQTGYPYS
+276 INGVLRTGNPWAGKENTFQLVRKSFFDEILEKDLRTSFYSPSGNGAYTITDKGDGNGIVKQQTGRPS
-288 GRENGFQLIR
+288 EVRIGL
-298 KDWFYDDIY
+298 KDDKLPAEGKDDVYQYQGPNIY
-307 RGDTHTV
+307 
-314 FFEPRSNGHFSFTSN
+314 
-329 NNGTGTVTE
+329 
-338 TNERVSNPRLKVQ
+338 L
-351 TVRLFDESLNET
+351 
-363 DTEPVYAAGG
+363 
-373 VNQYRP
+373 P
-379 RLNNGENLSFIDYG
+379 RLNNGGNLYFGDQK
-393 NGKLILSTNIN
+393 NGTVTLSTNIN
-404 QGAGGLYFQGDFTVS
+404 QGAGGLYFEGDFTVS
-419 PKNNETWQGAGVH
+419 PENNETWQGAGVH
-432 ISDGS
+432 ISEDS

-453 IGKGTLHVQAKGK
+453 IGKGTLHVQAKGE

-479 LDQREDNQGKKQA
+479 LDQQADENNKKQA

-559 TITGNESITQP
+559 TITGNKDIATTGNNNSLD
-570 SGKNINRLNYSK
+570 SKK

-594 STKTNGRLNL
+594 TTKTNGRLNL
-604 NYQPAEADRTLLL
+604 VYQPAAEDRTLLL

-643 AYNHLGNGWSKME
+643 AYNHLNDHWSQKE
-656 GIPQGEI
+656 GIPRGEI

-670 NRTFKAENFHI
+670 DRTFKAENFLI
-681 QGGQAVVSRN
+681 KGGQAVVSRN

-713 HHSHTICT
+713 HQSHTICT

-732 EKTITDD
+732 EKTITDE

-753 VSLADYAHLN
+753 VSLANHAHLN

-768 TLNGNLSANGDTRYT
+768 TLNGNLTAGGDTHYEVT
-783 VSHNATQNGNLS
+783 HNATQNGNLS

-810 GNTSASGNASFNLSN
+810 GNTSASGNASFNLSDH
-825 NAAQN
+825 AAQN
-830 GSLTLSGNAKANVS
+830 GDLTLSGNAKANVS
-844 HSALNGNVS
+844 HSAFNGNVS

-861 FESSRFTGQIS
+861 FENSRLTGQIS
-872 GDKDTALH
+872 GGKDTALH

-915 GAQTGSVS
+915 GAQTGSAT
-923 DTPRRRSRRSLLSVT
+923 DAPRRRSRRSRRSLLSVT

-991 NTGNEPVSLEQLTVV
+991 NTGNEPVSLDQLTVV

-1045 YNPVKEQE
+1045 HNPVKEQE
-1053 LSDKLDQAGKTE
+1053 LSDKLGK
-1065 AALAEKQAQLAAKQQ
+1065 
-1080 EEEEKVRLKKAV
+1080 
-1092 IPGAVPSESELNR
+1092 
-1105 LNAELEEAK
+1105 
-1114 KQTAAAQAAQAE
+1114 
-1126 KEAAWAQAKTAAA
+1126 
-1139 EAGRR
+1139 
-1144 AEEAD
+1144 
-1149 AGYRRGNTLEGAENA
+1149 
-1164 DAANLALAKAQIAE
+1164 
-1178 QTAKIDWAEAKLMRL
+1178 
-1193 NRIRDEREKAVAAAG
+1193 
-1208 EAKALAD
+1208 
-1215 KIAETAKEK
+1215 
-1224 QDLQSMV
+1224 
-1231 LSLANVKEELVITE
+1231 
-1245 AELQNA
+1245 
-1251 KAERAGLE
+1251 
-1259 AKRAL
+1259 
-1264 LERRQSDKVQ
+1264 
-1274 KEQEAQT
+1274 
-1281 ALTAARQ
+1281 
-1288 SEAAREG
+1288 
-1295 AAEAKKQAE
+1295 AEAKKQAG
-1304 KDNAQTLDALN
+1304 KDNAQSLDALI
-1315 AAGRDAAEKAESVA
+1315 AAGRDAVEKTESVA
-1329 ELARQAGGENAGIMQ
+1329 EPARQAGGENVGIMQ
-1344 AEEEKKRAQAD
+1344 AEEEKKRVQAD
-1355 KDTALAKQR
+1355 KDSALAKQR
-1364 EAETRPVTAAFRRTR
+1364 EAETRPATTAFPRARRAR
-1379 RDLPQPQPQPQRD
+1379 RDLPQPQPQPQPQRD
-1392 LISRYANSGLSEFS
+1392 LISRYTNSGLSEFS

-1445 DFRAYRQQTDLRQIG
+1445 DFRAYSQQTNLRQIG

-1523 DGIGGKIR
+1523 DGIGSKIR

-1556 GATRYFVRK
+1556 GATRYFVQK

-1591 DYPFKPAQHISI
+1591 DYSFKPAQHISI

>member
-1 MKITDKRT
+1 MKTTDKRT
-9 TETHRKTPKTGRIR
+9 TETHRKAPKTGRIR

-103 ALVGDQY
+103 ALAGDQY

-118 GYNNVDFGAEGG
+118 GYNNVDFGAEGS

-141 VKRNNYKPDNSHP
+141 VKRNNYKAGTNGHP
-154 YNGDYHMPRLHKF
+154 YGGDYHMPRLHKF

-172 PVEMTGDMRGNT
+172 PVEMTSYMDGWKYADLN
-184 YSDKE
+184 
-189 KYPERVRIGSGHHY
+189 KYPDRVRIGAGRQY
-203 WRYDDDKHGDLSY
+203 WRSDEDEPNNRESSY
-216 SGAWL
+216 HIASAYSWL
-221 IGGNTHMQ
+221 VGGNTFAQ
-229 GWGNNG
+229 NG
-235 VVSLSGDVRHANDYG
+235 SGGGTVNLGSEKIKHSPYG
-250 PMPIAGAAGDSGSPM
+250 FLPTGGSFGDSGSPM
-265 FIYDKTNNKWL
+265 FIYDAQKQKWL
-276 LNGVLQTGYPYS
+276 INGVLQTGNPYIGKS
-288 GRENGFQLIR
+288 NGFQLVR
-298 KDWFYDDIY
+298 KDWFYDEIFA
-307 RGDTHTV
+307 GDTHSV
-314 FFEPRSNGHFSFTSN
+314 FYEPHQNGKYFFNDN
-329 NNGTGTVTE
+329 NNGAGKIDAKHKHY
-338 TNERVSNPRLKVQ
+338 SLPYRLKTRTVQ
-351 TVRLFDESLNET
+351 LFNVSLSET
-363 DTEPVYAAGG
+363 AREPVYHAAGG
-373 VNQYRP
+373 VNSYRP
-379 RLNNGENLSFIDYG
+379 RLNNGENISFIDK
-393 NGKLILSTNIN
+393 GKGELILTSNIN
-404 QGAGGLYFQGDFTVS
+404 QGAGGLYFEGNFTVS

-453 IGKGTLHVQAKGK
+453 IGKGTLLVQAKGE
-466 NQGSISVGDGKVI
+466 NQGSVSVGDGKVI
-479 LDQREDNQGKKQA
+479 LDQQADDQGKKQA
-492 FSEIGLVSGRGTVQL
+492 FNEIGLVSGRGTVQL

-559 TITGNESITQP
+559 TITGNKDITTTGNNNNLD
-570 SGKNINRLNYSK
+570 SKK

-594 STKTNGRLNL
+594 ATKTNGRLNL
-604 NYQPAEADRTLLL
+604 NYQPEEADRTLLL

-643 AYNHLGNGWSKME
+643 AYNHLGSGWSKME

-670 NRTFKAENFHI
+670 DRTFKAENFHI

-713 HHSHTICT
+713 HQSHTICT
-721 RSDWTGLTNCV
+721 RSDWTGLTSCT

-739 KVIASLTNTDISGN
+739 KVIASLSKTDIRGN
-753 VSLADYAHLN
+753 VSLADHAHLN

-768 TLNGNLSANGDTRYT
+768 TLNGNLSAGGDTHYT
-783 VSHNATQNGNLS
+783 VTRNATQNGNLS

-810 GNTSASGNASFNLSN
+810 GNTSASDNASFNLSN
-825 NAAQN
+825 NAVQN
-830 GSLTLSGNAKANVS
+830 GSLTLSDNAKANVS

-861 FESSRFTGQIS
+861 FENSRFTGKIS
-872 GDKDTALH
+872 GGKDTALH

-915 GAQTGSVS
+915 GAQTGSAA
-923 DTPRRRSRRSLLSVT
+923 DAPRRRSRRSLLSVT

-966 ELFGYRSD
+966 ELFGYRSG

-1006 EGKDNKPLS
+1006 EGKDNTPLS
-1015 ENLNFTLQNEHV
+1015 ENLNFTLQNERV

-1045 YNPVKEQE
+1045 HNPVKEQE
-1053 LSDKLDQAGKTE
+1053 LSDKLGKAGETE
-1065 AALAEKQAQLAAKQQ
+1065 AALTAKQAQLAAKQQ
-1080 EEEEKVRLKKAV
+1080 
-1092 IPGAVPSESELNR
+1092 
-1105 LNAELEEAK
+1105 
-1114 KQTAAAQAAQAE
+1114 
-1126 KEAAWAQAKTAAA
+1126 
-1139 EAGRR
+1139 
-1144 AEEAD
+1144 
-1149 AGYRRGNTLEGAENA
+1149 
-1164 DAANLALAKAQIAE
+1164 
-1178 QTAKIDWAEAKLMRL
+1178 
-1193 NRIRDEREKAVAAAG
+1193 
-1208 EAKALAD
+1208 
-1215 KIAETAKEK
+1215 
-1224 QDLQSMV
+1224 
-1231 LSLANVKEELVITE
+1231 
-1245 AELQNA
+1245 
-1251 KAERAGLE
+1251 
-1259 AKRAL
+1259 
-1264 LERRQSDKVQ
+1264 
-1274 KEQEAQT
+1274 
-1281 ALTAARQ
+1281 
-1288 SEAAREG
+1288 
-1295 AAEAKKQAE
+1295 AE
-1304 KDNAQTLDALN
+1304 KDNAQSLDALI
-1315 AAGRDAAEKAESVA
+1315 AAGRDATEKAESVA
-1329 ELARQAGGENAGIMQ
+1329 EPARQAGGENAGIMQ
-1344 AEEEKKRAQAD
+1344 AEEEKKRVQAD

-1364 EAETRPVTAAFRRTR
+1364 EAETRPATTAFPRARRAR

-1478 TENTFDDGIGNSA
+1478 TGNTFDDGIGNSA

-1523 DGIGGKIR
+1523 DGIRGKIR

-1556 GATRYFVRK
+1556 GATRYFVQK

-1591 DYPFKPAQHISI
+1591 DYSFKPAQHISI

>member
-1 MKITDKRT
+1 MKTTDKRS

-110 IVSVAHNG
+110 IVSVAHNV
-118 GYNNVDFGAEGG
+118 GYRDVDFGAEGS
-130 NPDQHRFSYQI
+130 NPDQHRFSYKI
-141 VKRNNYKPDNSHP
+141 AKRNNYKNDETHP
-154 YNGDYHMPRLHKF
+154 YEKDYHNPRLHKF
-167 VTDAE
+167 VTEAAPID
-172 PVEMTGDMRGNT
+172 MTSDMDGNKYT
-184 YSDKE
+184 DRT
-189 KYPERVRIGSGHHY
+189 KYPERVRIGSGWQFWRNDQDKGDQVAGAYHY
-203 WRYDDDKHGDLSY
+203 LT
-216 SGAWL
+216 A
-221 IGGNTHMQ
+221 GNTHNQ
-229 GWGNNG
+229 GGAGGGWS
-235 VVSLSGDVRHANDYG
+235 SLSGDVRQAGNYG
-250 PMPIAGAAGDSGSPM
+250 PIPIAGSSGDSGSPM
-265 FIYDKTNNKWL
+265 FIYDAEKQKWL
-276 LNGVLQTGYPYS
+276 INGVLRTGNPWEGKENTFQLVRKSFFDEILEKDLRTSFYSPSGNGAYTITDKGDGSGIVKQQTGRPS
-288 GRENGFQLIR
+288 EVRIGL
-298 KDWFYDDIY
+298 KDDKLPAEGKDDVYQYQGPNIY
-307 RGDTHTV
+307 
-314 FFEPRSNGHFSFTSN
+314 
-329 NNGTGTVTE
+329 
-338 TNERVSNPRLKVQ
+338 L
-351 TVRLFDESLNET
+351 
-363 DTEPVYAAGG
+363 
-373 VNQYRP
+373 P
-379 RLNNGENLSFIDYG
+379 RLNNGGNLYFGDQK
-393 NGKLILSTNIN
+393 NGTVTLSTNIN
-404 QGAGGLYFQGDFTVS
+404 QGAGGLYFEGNFTVS
-419 PKNNETWQGAGVH
+419 PENNETWQGAGVH

-453 IGKGTLHVQAKGK
+453 IGKGTLHVQAKGE

-479 LDQREDNQGKKQA
+479 LDQQADENNKKQA

-681 QGGQAVVSRN
+681 QGGQAVISRN

-713 HHSHTICT
+713 HQSHTICT

-732 EKTITDD
+732 EKTITDE

-753 VSLADYAHLN
+753 VSLADHAHLN

-825 NAAQN
+825 NTVQN

-844 HSALNGNVS
+844 RSALNGNVS

-872 GDKDTALH
+872 GGKDTALH

-915 GAQTGSVS
+915 GAQTGSAT
-923 DTPRRRSRRSLLSVT
+923 DAPRRRSRRSRRSLLSVT
-938 PPTSA
+938 PPTSV

-991 NTGNEPVSLEQLTVV
+991 NTGNEPASLEQLTVV

-1045 YNPVKEQE
+1045 HNPVKEQE
-1053 LSDKLDQAGKTE
+1053 LSDKLGK
-1065 AALAEKQAQLAAKQQ
+1065 
-1080 EEEEKVRLKKAV
+1080 
-1092 IPGAVPSESELNR
+1092 
-1105 LNAELEEAK
+1105 
-1114 KQTAAAQAAQAE
+1114 
-1126 KEAAWAQAKTAAA
+1126 
-1139 EAGRR
+1139 
-1144 AEEAD
+1144 
-1149 AGYRRGNTLEGAENA
+1149 
-1164 DAANLALAKAQIAE
+1164 
-1178 QTAKIDWAEAKLMRL
+1178 
-1193 NRIRDEREKAVAAAG
+1193 
-1208 EAKALAD
+1208 
-1215 KIAETAKEK
+1215 
-1224 QDLQSMV
+1224 
-1231 LSLANVKEELVITE
+1231 
-1245 AELQNA
+1245 
-1251 KAERAGLE
+1251 
-1259 AKRAL
+1259 
-1264 LERRQSDKVQ
+1264 
-1274 KEQEAQT
+1274 
-1281 ALTAARQ
+1281 
-1288 SEAAREG
+1288 
-1295 AAEAKKQAE
+1295 AEAKKQAE
-1304 KDNAQTLDALN
+1304 KDNAQSLDALI
-1315 AAGRDAAEKAESVA
+1315 AAGRDAVEKTESVA
-1329 ELARQAGGENAGIMQ
+1329 EPARQAGGENVGIMQ
-1344 AEEEKKRAQAD
+1344 AEEEKKRVQAD

-1364 EAETRPVTAAFRRTR
+1364 EAETRPATTAFPRARRAR
-1379 RDLPQPQPQPQRD
+1379 RDLPQLQPQPQPQPQRD

-1505 RFDIGISAG
+1505 RFDIGISTG

-1523 DGIGGKIR
+1523 DGIGSKIR

-1556 GATRYFVRK
+1556 GATRYFVQK

-1591 DYPFKPAQHISI
+1591 DYSFKPAQHISI

>member
-1 MKITDKRT
+1 MKTTDKRT
-9 TETHRKTPKTGRIR
+9 TETHRKAPKTGRIR

-32 LSFGILPQARA
+32 LSFGILPQAWA

-118 GYNNVDFGAEGG
+118 GYNNVDFGAEGS

-141 VKRNNYKPDNSHP
+141 VKRNNYKAGTNGHP
-154 YNGDYHMPRLHKF
+154 YGGDYHMPRLHKF

-172 PVEMTGDMRGNT
+172 PVEMTSDMRGNT

-189 KYPERVRIGSGHHY
+189 KYPERVRIGSGQQWQRTDEQQAKGDAY
-203 WRYDDDKHGDLSY
+203 SSWLAGAYNWRI
-216 SGAWL
+216 A
-221 IGGNTHMQ
+221 GNTHSQ
-229 GWGNNG
+229 SGAGNGTVN
-235 VVSLSGDVRHANDYG
+235 LSGDITKSNNYG
-250 PMPIAGAAGDSGSPM
+250 PLPTAGSFGDSGSPM
-265 FIYDKTNNKWL
+265 FIYDAIKQKWL
-276 LNGVLQTGYPYS
+276 INGVLQTGNPYL
-288 GRENGFQLIR
+288 GAGNGFQLIR
-298 KDWFYDDIY
+298 KDWFY
-307 RGDTHTV
+307 GNV
-314 FFEPRSNGHFSFTSN
+314 FAEDLPITFLEPRSNGHYSFSSN
-329 NNGTGTVTE
+329 NNGTGTVTQ
-338 TNERVSNPRLKVQ
+338 TNEKVSMPRFKVRTVQLFNEALKAE
-351 TVRLFDESLNET
+351 DK
-363 DTEPVYAAGG
+363 EPVYAAGG
-373 VNQYRP
+373 VNAYKP
-379 RLNNGENLSFIDYG
+379 RLNNGKNISFIDYAKG
-393 NGKLILSTNIN
+393 EVTFTNNIN
-404 QGAGGLYFQGDFTVS
+404 QGAGGLYFEGDFTVS
-419 PKNNETWQGAGVH
+419 SENNATWQGAGVH
-432 ISDGS
+432 ISEDS

-453 IGKGTLHVQAKGK
+453 IGKGTLHVQAKGE

-479 LDQREDNQGKKQA
+479 LDQQADENNKKQA

-559 TITGNESITQP
+559 TITGNKDITTTGNNN
-570 SGKNINRLNYSK
+570 SLDSKK

-604 NYQPAEADRTLLL
+604 VYQPAAEDRTLLL

-643 AYNHLGNGWSKME
+643 AYNHLNDHWSQKE
-656 GIPQGEI
+656 GIPRGEI

-670 NRTFKAENFHI
+670 DRTFKAENFLI
-681 QGGQAVVSRN
+681 KGGQAVVSRN

-713 HHSHTICT
+713 HQSHTICT

-732 EKTITDD
+732 EKTITDE

-753 VSLADYAHLN
+753 VSLANHAHLN

-768 TLNGNLSANGDTRYT
+768 TLNGNLTAGGDTHYEVT
-783 VSHNATQNGNLS
+783 HNATQNGNLS

-810 GNTSASGNASFNLSN
+810 GNTSASGNASFNLSDH
-825 NAAQN
+825 AAQN

-872 GDKDTALH
+872 GSKDTALH

-915 GAQTGSVS
+915 GAQTGSAT
-923 DTPRRRSRRSLLSVT
+923 DAPRRRSRRSLLSVT

-991 NTGNEPVSLEQLTVV
+991 NTGNEPVSLDQLTVV

-1045 YNPVKEQE
+1045 HNPVKEQE
-1053 LSDKLDQAGKTE
+1053 LSDKLGK
-1065 AALAEKQAQLAAKQQ
+1065 
-1080 EEEEKVRLKKAV
+1080 
-1092 IPGAVPSESELNR
+1092 
-1105 LNAELEEAK
+1105 
-1114 KQTAAAQAAQAE
+1114 
-1126 KEAAWAQAKTAAA
+1126 
-1139 EAGRR
+1139 
-1144 AEEAD
+1144 
-1149 AGYRRGNTLEGAENA
+1149 
-1164 DAANLALAKAQIAE
+1164 
-1178 QTAKIDWAEAKLMRL
+1178 
-1193 NRIRDEREKAVAAAG
+1193 
-1208 EAKALAD
+1208 
-1215 KIAETAKEK
+1215 
-1224 QDLQSMV
+1224 
-1231 LSLANVKEELVITE
+1231 
-1245 AELQNA
+1245 
-1251 KAERAGLE
+1251 
-1259 AKRAL
+1259 
-1264 LERRQSDKVQ
+1264 
-1274 KEQEAQT
+1274 
-1281 ALTAARQ
+1281 
-1288 SEAAREG
+1288 
-1295 AAEAKKQAE
+1295 AEAKKQAG
-1304 KDNAQTLDALN
+1304 KDNAQSLDALI
-1315 AAGRDAAEKAESVA
+1315 AAGRDAVEKTESVA
-1329 ELARQAGGENAGIMQ
+1329 EPARQGGGENVGIMQ
-1344 AEEEKKRAQAD
+1344 AEEEKKRVQAD
-1355 KDTALAKQR
+1355 KDSALAKQR
-1364 EAETRPVTAAFRRTR
+1364 EAETRPATTAFPRARRAR
-1379 RDLPQPQPQPQRD
+1379 RDLPQPQPQPQPQRD
-1392 LISRYANSGLSEFS
+1392 LISRYTNSGLSEFS

-1505 RFDIGISAG
+1505 RFDIGISTG

-1523 DGIGGKIR
+1523 DDIGSKIR

-1556 GATRYFVRK
+1556 GATRYFVQK

-1591 DYPFKPAQHISI
+1591 DYSFKPAQHISI

>member
-1 MKITDKRT
+1 MKTTDKRT
-9 TETHRKTPKTGRIR
+9 TETHRKAPKTGRIR

-103 ALVGDQY
+103 ALAGDQY

-118 GYNNVDFGAEGG
+118 GYNNVDFGAEGS

-141 VKRNNYKPDNSHP
+141 VKRNNYKAGTNGHP
-154 YNGDYHMPRLHKF
+154 YGGDYHMPRLHKF

-172 PVEMTGDMRGNT
+172 PVEMTSYMDGWKYADLN
-184 YSDKE
+184 
-189 KYPERVRIGSGHHY
+189 KYPDRVRIGAGRQY
-203 WRYDDDKHGDLSY
+203 WRSDEDEPNNRESSY
-216 SGAWL
+216 HIASAYSWL
-221 IGGNTHMQ
+221 VGGNTFAQ
-229 GWGNNG
+229 NG
-235 VVSLSGDVRHANDYG
+235 SGGGTVNLGSEKIKHSPYG
-250 PMPIAGAAGDSGSPM
+250 FLPTGGSFGDSGSPM
-265 FIYDKTNNKWL
+265 FIYDAQKQKWL
-276 LNGVLQTGYPYS
+276 INGVLQTGNPYIGKS
-288 GRENGFQLIR
+288 NGFQLVR
-298 KDWFYDDIY
+298 KDWFYDEIFA
-307 RGDTHTV
+307 GDTHSV
-314 FFEPRSNGHFSFTSN
+314 FYEPHQNGKYFFNDN
-329 NNGTGTVTE
+329 NNGAGKIDAKHKHY
-338 TNERVSNPRLKVQ
+338 SLPYRLKTRTVQ
-351 TVRLFDESLNET
+351 LFNVSLSET
-363 DTEPVYAAGG
+363 AREPVYHAAGG
-373 VNQYRP
+373 VNSYRP
-379 RLNNGENLSFIDYG
+379 RLNNGENISFIDK
-393 NGKLILSTNIN
+393 GKGELILTSNIN
-404 QGAGGLYFQGDFTVS
+404 QGAGGLYFEGNFTVS

-453 IGKGTLHVQAKGK
+453 IGKGTLLVQAKGE
-466 NQGSISVGDGKVI
+466 NQGSVSVGDGKVI
-479 LDQREDNQGKKQA
+479 LDQQADDQGKKQA

-559 TITGNESITQP
+559 TITGNKDITTTGNNNNLD
-570 SGKNINRLNYSK
+570 SKK

-594 STKTNGRLNL
+594 ATKTNGRLNL
-604 NYQPAEADRTLLL
+604 NYQPEEADRTLLL

-643 AYNHLGNGWSKME
+643 AYNHLGSGWSKME

-670 NRTFKAENFHI
+670 DRTFKAENFHI

-713 HHSHTICT
+713 HQSHTICT
-721 RSDWTGLTNCV
+721 RSDWTGLTSCT

-739 KVIASLTNTDISGN
+739 KVIASLSKTDIRGN
-753 VSLADYAHLN
+753 VSLADHAHLN

-768 TLNGNLSANGDTRYT
+768 TLNGNLSAGGDTHYT
-783 VSHNATQNGNLS
+783 VTRNATQNGNLS

-810 GNTSASGNASFNLSN
+810 GNTSASDNASFNLSN
-825 NAAQN
+825 NAVQN
-830 GSLTLSGNAKANVS
+830 GSLTLSDNAKANVS

-861 FESSRFTGQIS
+861 FENSRFTGKIS
-872 GDKDTALH
+872 GGKDTALH

-915 GAQTGSVS
+915 GAQTGSAA
-923 DTPRRRSRRSLLSVT
+923 DAPRRRSRRSLLSVT

-966 ELFGYRSD
+966 ELFGYRSG

-1006 EGKDNKPLS
+1006 EGKDNTPLS

-1045 YNPVKEQE
+1045 HNPVKEQE
-1053 LSDKLDQAGKTE
+1053 LSDKLGKAGETE
-1065 AALAEKQAQLAAKQQ
+1065 AALTAKQAQLAAKQQ
-1080 EEEEKVRLKKAV
+1080 
-1092 IPGAVPSESELNR
+1092 
-1105 LNAELEEAK
+1105 
-1114 KQTAAAQAAQAE
+1114 
-1126 KEAAWAQAKTAAA
+1126 
-1139 EAGRR
+1139 
-1144 AEEAD
+1144 
-1149 AGYRRGNTLEGAENA
+1149 
-1164 DAANLALAKAQIAE
+1164 
-1178 QTAKIDWAEAKLMRL
+1178 
-1193 NRIRDEREKAVAAAG
+1193 
-1208 EAKALAD
+1208 
-1215 KIAETAKEK
+1215 
-1224 QDLQSMV
+1224 
-1231 LSLANVKEELVITE
+1231 
-1245 AELQNA
+1245 
-1251 KAERAGLE
+1251 
-1259 AKRAL
+1259 
-1264 LERRQSDKVQ
+1264 
-1274 KEQEAQT
+1274 
-1281 ALTAARQ
+1281 
-1288 SEAAREG
+1288 
-1295 AAEAKKQAE
+1295 AE
-1304 KDNAQTLDALN
+1304 KDNAQSLDALI
-1315 AAGRDAAEKAESVA
+1315 AAGRDATEKAESVA
-1329 ELARQAGGENAGIMQ
+1329 EPARQAGGENAGIMQ
-1344 AEEEKKRAQAD
+1344 AEEEKKRVQAD

-1364 EAETRPVTAAFRRTR
+1364 EAETRPATTAFPRARRAR

-1429 AVWTSGIRDT
+1429 GVWTSGIRDT

-1478 TENTFDDGIGNSA
+1478 TGNTFDDGIGNSA

-1523 DGIGGKIR
+1523 DGIRGKIR

-1556 GATRYFVRK
+1556 GATRYFVQK

-1591 DYPFKPAQHISI
+1591 DYSFKPAQHISI

>member
-1 MKITDKRT
+1 MKTTDKRT
-9 TETHRKTPKTGRIR
+9 TETHRKAPKTGRIR

-32 LSFGILPQARA
+32 LSFGILPQAWA

-118 GYNNVDFGAEGG
+118 GYNNVDFGAEGS

-141 VKRNNYKPDNSHP
+141 VKRNNYKAGTNGHP
-154 YNGDYHMPRLHKF
+154 YGGDYHMPRLHKF

-172 PVEMTGDMRGNT
+172 PVEMTSDMRGNT

-189 KYPERVRIGSGHHY
+189 KYPERVRIGSGQQWQRTDEQQAKGDAY
-203 WRYDDDKHGDLSY
+203 SSWLAGAYNWRI
-216 SGAWL
+216 A
-221 IGGNTHMQ
+221 GNTHSQ
-229 GWGNNG
+229 SGAGNGTVN
-235 VVSLSGDVRHANDYG
+235 LSGDITKSNNYG
-250 PMPIAGAAGDSGSPM
+250 PLPTAGSFGDSGSPM
-265 FIYDKTNNKWL
+265 FIYDAIKQKWL
-276 LNGVLQTGYPYS
+276 INGVLQTGNPYL
-288 GRENGFQLIR
+288 GAGNGFQLIR
-298 KDWFYDDIY
+298 KDWFY
-307 RGDTHTV
+307 GNV
-314 FFEPRSNGHFSFTSN
+314 FAEDLPITFLEPRSNGHYSFSSN
-329 NNGTGTVTE
+329 NNGTGTVTQ
-338 TNERVSNPRLKVQ
+338 TNEKVSMPRFKVRTVQLFNEALKAE
-351 TVRLFDESLNET
+351 DK
-363 DTEPVYAAGG
+363 EPVYAAGG
-373 VNQYRP
+373 VNAYKP
-379 RLNNGENLSFIDYG
+379 RLNNGKNISFIDYAKG
-393 NGKLILSTNIN
+393 EVTFTNNIN
-404 QGAGGLYFQGDFTVS
+404 QGAGGLYFEGDFTVS
-419 PKNNETWQGAGVH
+419 SENNATWQGAGVH
-432 ISDGS
+432 ISEDS

-453 IGKGTLHVQAKGK
+453 IGKGTLHVQAKGE

-479 LDQREDNQGKKQA
+479 LDQQADENNKKQA

-559 TITGNESITQP
+559 TITGNKDITTTGNNN
-570 SGKNINRLNYSK
+570 SLDSKK

-604 NYQPAEADRTLLL
+604 VYQPAAEDRTLLL

-643 AYNHLGNGWSKME
+643 AYNHLNDHWSQKE
-656 GIPQGEI
+656 GIPRGEI

-670 NRTFKAENFHI
+670 DRTFKAENFLI
-681 QGGQAVVSRN
+681 KGGQAVVSRN

-713 HHSHTICT
+713 HQSHTICT

-732 EKTITDD
+732 EKTITDE

-753 VSLADYAHLN
+753 VSLANHAHLN

-768 TLNGNLSANGDTRYT
+768 TLNGNLTAGGDTHYEVT
-783 VSHNATQNGNLS
+783 HNATQNGNLS

-810 GNTSASGNASFNLSN
+810 GNTSASGNASFNLSDH
-825 NAAQN
+825 AAQN
-830 GSLTLSGNAKANVS
+830 GDLTLSGNAKANVS
-844 HSALNGNVS
+844 HSAFNGNVS

-861 FESSRFTGQIS
+861 FENSRLTGQIS
-872 GDKDTALH
+872 GGKDTALH

-915 GAQTGSVS
+915 GAQTGSAT
-923 DTPRRRSRRSLLSVT
+923 DAPRRRSRRSLLSVT

-991 NTGNEPVSLEQLTVV
+991 NTGNEPVSLDQLTVV

-1045 YNPVKEQE
+1045 HNPVKEQE
-1053 LSDKLDQAGKTE
+1053 LSDKLGK
-1065 AALAEKQAQLAAKQQ
+1065 
-1080 EEEEKVRLKKAV
+1080 
-1092 IPGAVPSESELNR
+1092 
-1105 LNAELEEAK
+1105 
-1114 KQTAAAQAAQAE
+1114 
-1126 KEAAWAQAKTAAA
+1126 
-1139 EAGRR
+1139 
-1144 AEEAD
+1144 
-1149 AGYRRGNTLEGAENA
+1149 
-1164 DAANLALAKAQIAE
+1164 
-1178 QTAKIDWAEAKLMRL
+1178 
-1193 NRIRDEREKAVAAAG
+1193 
-1208 EAKALAD
+1208 
-1215 KIAETAKEK
+1215 
-1224 QDLQSMV
+1224 
-1231 LSLANVKEELVITE
+1231 
-1245 AELQNA
+1245 
-1251 KAERAGLE
+1251 
-1259 AKRAL
+1259 
-1264 LERRQSDKVQ
+1264 
-1274 KEQEAQT
+1274 
-1281 ALTAARQ
+1281 
-1288 SEAAREG
+1288 
-1295 AAEAKKQAE
+1295 AEAKKQAG
-1304 KDNAQTLDALN
+1304 KDNAQSLDALI
-1315 AAGRDAAEKAESVA
+1315 AAGRDAVEKTESVA
-1329 ELARQAGGENAGIMQ
+1329 EPARQGGGENVGIMQ
-1344 AEEEKKRAQAD
+1344 AEEEKKRVQAD
-1355 KDTALAKQR
+1355 KDSALAKQR
-1364 EAETRPVTAAFRRTR
+1364 EAETRPATTAFPRARRAR
-1379 RDLPQPQPQPQRD
+1379 RDLPQPQPQPQPQRD
-1392 LISRYANSGLSEFS
+1392 LISRYTNSGLSEFS

-1500 QYGIG
+1500 QYGID
-1505 RFDIGISAG
+1505 RFYIGISAG

-1556 GATRYFVRK
+1556 GATRYFVQK

-1591 DYPFKPAQHISI
+1591 DYSFKPAQHISI

>member
-1 MKITDKRT
+1 MKTTDKRT
-9 TETHRKTPKTGRIR
+9 TETHRKAPKTGRIR

-103 ALVGDQY
+103 ALAGDQY

-118 GYNNVDFGAEGG
+118 GYNNVDFGAEGS

-141 VKRNNYKPDNSHP
+141 VKRNNYKAGTNGHP
-154 YNGDYHMPRLHKF
+154 YGGDYHMPRLHKF

-172 PVEMTGDMRGNT
+172 PVEMTSYMDGWKYADLN
-184 YSDKE
+184 
-189 KYPERVRIGSGHHY
+189 KYPDRVRIGAGRQY
-203 WRYDDDKHGDLSY
+203 WRSDEDEPNNRESSY
-216 SGAWL
+216 HIASAYSWL
-221 IGGNTHMQ
+221 VGGNTFAQ
-229 GWGNNG
+229 NG
-235 VVSLSGDVRHANDYG
+235 SGGGTVNLGSEKIKHSPYG
-250 PMPIAGAAGDSGSPM
+250 FLPTGGSFGDSGSPM
-265 FIYDKTNNKWL
+265 FIYDAQKQKWL
-276 LNGVLQTGYPYS
+276 INGVLQTGNPYIGKS
-288 GRENGFQLIR
+288 NGFQLVR
-298 KDWFYDDIY
+298 KDWFYDEIFA
-307 RGDTHTV
+307 GDTHSV
-314 FFEPRSNGHFSFTSN
+314 FYEPHQNGKYFFNDN
-329 NNGTGTVTE
+329 NNGAGKIDAKHKHY
-338 TNERVSNPRLKVQ
+338 SLPYRLKTRTVQ
-351 TVRLFDESLNET
+351 LFNVSLSET
-363 DTEPVYAAGG
+363 AREPVYHAAGG
-373 VNQYRP
+373 VNSYRP
-379 RLNNGENLSFIDYG
+379 RLNNGENISFIDK
-393 NGKLILSTNIN
+393 GKGELILTSNIN
-404 QGAGGLYFQGDFTVS
+404 QGAGGLYFEGNFTVS

-453 IGKGTLHVQAKGK
+453 IGKGTLLVQAKGE
-466 NQGSISVGDGKVI
+466 NQGSVSVGDGKVI
-479 LDQREDNQGKKQA
+479 LDQQADDQGKKQA
-492 FSEIGLVSGRGTVQL
+492 FNEIGLVSGRGTVQL

-559 TITGNESITQP
+559 TITGNKDITTTGNNNNLD
-570 SGKNINRLNYSK
+570 SKK

-594 STKTNGRLNL
+594 ATKTNGRLNL
-604 NYQPAEADRTLLL
+604 NYQPEEADRTLLL

-643 AYNHLGNGWSKME
+643 AYNHLGSGWSKME

-670 NRTFKAENFHI
+670 DRTFKAENFHI

-713 HHSHTICT
+713 HQSHTICT
-721 RSDWTGLTNCV
+721 RSDWTGLTSCT

-739 KVIASLTNTDISGN
+739 KVIASLSKTDIRGN
-753 VSLADYAHLN
+753 VSLADHAHLN

-768 TLNGNLSANGDTRYT
+768 TLNGNLSAGGDTHYT
-783 VSHNATQNGNLS
+783 VTRNATQNGNLS

-810 GNTSASGNASFNLSN
+810 GNTSASDNASFNLSN
-825 NAAQN
+825 NAVQN
-830 GSLTLSGNAKANVS
+830 GSLTLSDNAKANVS

-861 FESSRFTGQIS
+861 FENSRFTGKIS
-872 GDKDTALH
+872 GGKDTALH

-915 GAQTGSVS
+915 GAQTGSAA
-923 DTPRRRSRRSLLSVT
+923 DAPRRRSRRSLLSVT

-966 ELFGYRSD
+966 ELFGYRSG

-1006 EGKDNKPLS
+1006 EGKDNTPLS

-1045 YNPVKEQE
+1045 HNPVKEQE
-1053 LSDKLDQAGKTE
+1053 LSDKLGKAGETE
-1065 AALAEKQAQLAAKQQ
+1065 AALTAKQAQLAAKQQ
-1080 EEEEKVRLKKAV
+1080 
-1092 IPGAVPSESELNR
+1092 
-1105 LNAELEEAK
+1105 
-1114 KQTAAAQAAQAE
+1114 
-1126 KEAAWAQAKTAAA
+1126 
-1139 EAGRR
+1139 
-1144 AEEAD
+1144 
-1149 AGYRRGNTLEGAENA
+1149 
-1164 DAANLALAKAQIAE
+1164 
-1178 QTAKIDWAEAKLMRL
+1178 
-1193 NRIRDEREKAVAAAG
+1193 
-1208 EAKALAD
+1208 
-1215 KIAETAKEK
+1215 
-1224 QDLQSMV
+1224 
-1231 LSLANVKEELVITE
+1231 
-1245 AELQNA
+1245 
-1251 KAERAGLE
+1251 
-1259 AKRAL
+1259 
-1264 LERRQSDKVQ
+1264 
-1274 KEQEAQT
+1274 
-1281 ALTAARQ
+1281 
-1288 SEAAREG
+1288 
-1295 AAEAKKQAE
+1295 AE
-1304 KDNAQTLDALN
+1304 KDNAQSLDALI
-1315 AAGRDAAEKAESVA
+1315 AAGRNATEKAESVA
-1329 ELARQAGGENAGIMQ
+1329 EPARQAGGENAGIMQ
-1344 AEEEKKRAQAD
+1344 AEEEKKRVQAD

-1364 EAETRPVTAAFRRTR
+1364 EAETRPATTAFPRARRAR
-1379 RDLPQPQPQPQRD
+1379 RDLPQPQPQPQSQPQRD

-1523 DGIGGKIR
+1523 DGIRGKIR

-1556 GATRYFVRK
+1556 GATRYFVQK

-1591 DYPFKPAQHISI
+1591 DYSFKPAQHISI

>member
-1 MKITDKRT
+1 MKTTDKRT
-9 TETHRKTPKTGRIR
+9 TETHRKAPKTGRIR

-103 ALVGDQY
+103 ALAGDQY

-118 GYNNVDFGAEGG
+118 GYNNVDFGAEGS

-141 VKRNNYKPDNSHP
+141 VKRNNYKAGTNGHP
-154 YNGDYHMPRLHKF
+154 YGGDYHMPRLHKF

-172 PVEMTGDMRGNT
+172 PVEMTSYMDGWKYADLN
-184 YSDKE
+184 
-189 KYPERVRIGSGHHY
+189 KYPDRVRIGAGRQY
-203 WRYDDDKHGDLSY
+203 WRSDEDEPNNRESSY
-216 SGAWL
+216 HIASAYSWL
-221 IGGNTHMQ
+221 VGGNTFAQ
-229 GWGNNG
+229 NG
-235 VVSLSGDVRHANDYG
+235 SGGGTVNLGSEKIKHSPYG
-250 PMPIAGAAGDSGSPM
+250 FLPTGGSFGDSGSPM
-265 FIYDKTNNKWL
+265 FIYDAQKQKWL
-276 LNGVLQTGYPYS
+276 INGVLQTGNPYIGKS
-288 GRENGFQLIR
+288 NGFQLVR
-298 KDWFYDDIY
+298 KDWFYDEIFA
-307 RGDTHTV
+307 GDTHSV
-314 FFEPRSNGHFSFTSN
+314 FYEPHQNGKYFFNDN
-329 NNGTGTVTE
+329 NNGAGKIDAKHKHY
-338 TNERVSNPRLKVQ
+338 SLPYRLKTRTVQ
-351 TVRLFDESLNET
+351 LFNVSLSET
-363 DTEPVYAAGG
+363 AREPVYHAAGG
-373 VNQYRP
+373 VNSYRP
-379 RLNNGENLSFIDYG
+379 RLNNGENISFIDK
-393 NGKLILSTNIN
+393 GKGELILTSNIN
-404 QGAGGLYFQGDFTVS
+404 QGAGGLYFEGNFTVS

-443 NGVANDRLSK
+443 NGVANDCLSK
-453 IGKGTLHVQAKGK
+453 IGKGTLLVQAKGE
-466 NQGSISVGDGKVI
+466 NQGSVSVGDGKVI
-479 LDQREDNQGKKQA
+479 LDQQADDQGKKQA

-559 TITGNESITQP
+559 TITGNKDITTTGNNNNLD
-570 SGKNINRLNYSK
+570 SKK

-594 STKTNGRLNL
+594 ATKTNGRLNL
-604 NYQPAEADRTLLL
+604 NYQPEEADRTLLL

-643 AYNHLGNGWSKME
+643 AYNHLGSGWSKME

-670 NRTFKAENFHI
+670 DRTFKAENFHI

-713 HHSHTICT
+713 HQSHTICT
-721 RSDWTGLTNCV
+721 RSDWTGLTSCT

-739 KVIASLTNTDISGN
+739 KVIASLSKTDIRGN
-753 VSLADYAHLN
+753 VSLADHAHLN

-768 TLNGNLSANGDTRYT
+768 TLNGNLSAGGDTHYT
-783 VSHNATQNGNLS
+783 VTRNATQNGNLS

-810 GNTSASGNASFNLSN
+810 GNTSASDNASFNLSN
-825 NAAQN
+825 NAVQN
-830 GSLTLSGNAKANVS
+830 GSLTLSDNAKANVS

-861 FESSRFTGQIS
+861 FENSRFTGKIS
-872 GDKDTALH
+872 GGKDTALH

-915 GAQTGSVS
+915 GAQTGSAA
-923 DTPRRRSRRSLLSVT
+923 DAPRRRSRRSLLSVT

-966 ELFGYRSD
+966 ELFGYRSG

-1006 EGKDNKPLS
+1006 EGKDNTPLS

-1045 YNPVKEQE
+1045 HNPVKEQE
-1053 LSDKLDQAGKTE
+1053 LSDKLGKAGETE
-1065 AALAEKQAQLAAKQQ
+1065 AALTAKQAQLAAKQQ
-1080 EEEEKVRLKKAV
+1080 
-1092 IPGAVPSESELNR
+1092 
-1105 LNAELEEAK
+1105 
-1114 KQTAAAQAAQAE
+1114 
-1126 KEAAWAQAKTAAA
+1126 
-1139 EAGRR
+1139 
-1144 AEEAD
+1144 
-1149 AGYRRGNTLEGAENA
+1149 
-1164 DAANLALAKAQIAE
+1164 
-1178 QTAKIDWAEAKLMRL
+1178 
-1193 NRIRDEREKAVAAAG
+1193 
-1208 EAKALAD
+1208 
-1215 KIAETAKEK
+1215 
-1224 QDLQSMV
+1224 
-1231 LSLANVKEELVITE
+1231 
-1245 AELQNA
+1245 
-1251 KAERAGLE
+1251 
-1259 AKRAL
+1259 
-1264 LERRQSDKVQ
+1264 
-1274 KEQEAQT
+1274 
-1281 ALTAARQ
+1281 
-1288 SEAAREG
+1288 
-1295 AAEAKKQAE
+1295 AE
-1304 KDNAQTLDALN
+1304 KDNAQSLDALI
-1315 AAGRDAAEKAESVA
+1315 AAGRDATEKAESVA
-1329 ELARQAGGENAGIMQ
+1329 EPARQAGGENAGIMQ
-1344 AEEEKKRAQAD
+1344 AEEEKKRVQAD

-1364 EAETRPVTAAFRRTR
+1364 EAETRPATTAFPRARRAR

-1478 TENTFDDGIGNSA
+1478 TGNTFDDGIGNSA

-1523 DGIGGKIR
+1523 DGIRGKIR

-1556 GATRYFVRK
+1556 GATRYFVQK

-1591 DYPFKPAQHISI
+1591 DYSFKPAQHISI

>member
-1 MKITDKRT
+1 MKTTDKRT
-9 TETHRKTPKTGRIR
+9 TETHRKAPKTGRIR

-32 LSFGILPQARA
+32 LSFGILPQAWA

-118 GYNNVDFGAEGG
+118 GYNNVDFGAEGS

-141 VKRNNYKPDNSHP
+141 VKRNNYKAGTNGHP
-154 YNGDYHMPRLHKF
+154 YGGDYHMPRLHKF

-172 PVEMTGDMRGNT
+172 PVEMTSDMRGNT

-189 KYPERVRIGSGHHY
+189 KYPERVRIGSGQQWQRTDEQQAKGDAY
-203 WRYDDDKHGDLSY
+203 SSWLAGAYNWRI
-216 SGAWL
+216 A
-221 IGGNTHMQ
+221 GNTHSQ
-229 GWGNNG
+229 SGAGNGTVN
-235 VVSLSGDVRHANDYG
+235 LSGDITKSNNYG
-250 PMPIAGAAGDSGSPM
+250 PLPTAGSFGDSGSPM
-265 FIYDKTNNKWL
+265 FIYDAIKQKWL
-276 LNGVLQTGYPYS
+276 INGVLQTGNPYL
-288 GRENGFQLIR
+288 GAGNGFQLIR
-298 KDWFYDDIY
+298 KDWFY
-307 RGDTHTV
+307 GNV
-314 FFEPRSNGHFSFTSN
+314 FAEDLPITFLEPRGNGHYSFSSN
-329 NNGTGTVTE
+329 NNGTGTVTQ
-338 TNERVSNPRLKVQ
+338 TNEKVSMPRFKVRTVQLFNEALKAE
-351 TVRLFDESLNET
+351 DK
-363 DTEPVYAAGG
+363 EPVYAAGG
-373 VNQYRP
+373 VNAYKP
-379 RLNNGENLSFIDYG
+379 RLNNGKNISFIDYAKG
-393 NGKLILSTNIN
+393 EVTFTNNIN
-404 QGAGGLYFQGDFTVS
+404 QGAGGLYFEGDFTVS
-419 PKNNETWQGAGVH
+419 SENNATWQGAGVH
-432 ISDGS
+432 ISEDS

-453 IGKGTLHVQAKGK
+453 IGKGTLHVQAKGE

-479 LDQREDNQGKKQA
+479 LDQQADENNKKQA

-559 TITGNESITQP
+559 TITGNKDITTTGNNN
-570 SGKNINRLNYSK
+570 SLDSKK

-604 NYQPAEADRTLLL
+604 VYQPAAEDRTLLL

-643 AYNHLGNGWSKME
+643 AYNHLNDHWSQKE
-656 GIPQGEI
+656 GIPRGEI

-670 NRTFKAENFHI
+670 DRTFKAENFLI
-681 QGGQAVVSRN
+681 KGGQAVVSRN

-713 HHSHTICT
+713 HQSHTICT

-732 EKTITDD
+732 EKTITDE

-753 VSLADYAHLN
+753 VSLANHAHLN

-768 TLNGNLSANGDTRYT
+768 TLNGNLTAGGDTHYEVT
-783 VSHNATQNGNLS
+783 HNATQNGNLS

-810 GNTSASGNASFNLSN
+810 GNTSASGNASFNLSDH
-825 NAAQN
+825 AAQN
-830 GSLTLSGNAKANVS
+830 GDLTLSGNAKANVS
-844 HSALNGNVS
+844 HSAFNGNVS

-861 FESSRFTGQIS
+861 FENSRLTGQIS
-872 GDKDTALH
+872 GGKDTALH

-915 GAQTGSVS
+915 GAQTGSAT
-923 DTPRRRSRRSLLSVT
+923 DAPRRRSRRSLLSVT

-991 NTGNEPVSLEQLTVV
+991 NTGNEPVSLDQLTVV

-1045 YNPVKEQE
+1045 HNPVKEQE
-1053 LSDKLDQAGKTE
+1053 LSDKLGK
-1065 AALAEKQAQLAAKQQ
+1065 
-1080 EEEEKVRLKKAV
+1080 
-1092 IPGAVPSESELNR
+1092 
-1105 LNAELEEAK
+1105 
-1114 KQTAAAQAAQAE
+1114 
-1126 KEAAWAQAKTAAA
+1126 
-1139 EAGRR
+1139 
-1144 AEEAD
+1144 
-1149 AGYRRGNTLEGAENA
+1149 
-1164 DAANLALAKAQIAE
+1164 
-1178 QTAKIDWAEAKLMRL
+1178 
-1193 NRIRDEREKAVAAAG
+1193 
-1208 EAKALAD
+1208 
-1215 KIAETAKEK
+1215 
-1224 QDLQSMV
+1224 
-1231 LSLANVKEELVITE
+1231 
-1245 AELQNA
+1245 
-1251 KAERAGLE
+1251 
-1259 AKRAL
+1259 
-1264 LERRQSDKVQ
+1264 
-1274 KEQEAQT
+1274 
-1281 ALTAARQ
+1281 
-1288 SEAAREG
+1288 
-1295 AAEAKKQAE
+1295 AEAKKQAG
-1304 KDNAQTLDALN
+1304 KDNAQSLDALI
-1315 AAGRDAAEKAESVA
+1315 AAGRDAVEKTESVA
-1329 ELARQAGGENAGIMQ
+1329 EPARQGGGENVGIMQ
-1344 AEEEKKRAQAD
+1344 AEEEKKRVQAD
-1355 KDTALAKQR
+1355 KDSALAKQR
-1364 EAETRPVTAAFRRTR
+1364 EAETRPATTAFPRARRAR
-1379 RDLPQPQPQPQRD
+1379 RDLPQPQPQPQPQRD
-1392 LISRYANSGLSEFS
+1392 LISRYTNSGLSEFS

-1505 RFDIGISAG
+1505 RFDIGISTG

-1523 DGIGGKIR
+1523 DDIGSKIR

-1556 GATRYFVRK
+1556 GATRYFVQK

-1591 DYPFKPAQHISI
+1591 DYSFKPAQHISI

>member
-1 MKITDKRT
+1 MKTTDKRT
-9 TETHRKTPKTGRIR
+9 TETHRKAPKTGRIR

-32 LSFGILPQARA
+32 LSFGILPQAWA

-118 GYNNVDFGAEGG
+118 GYNNVDFGAEGS

-141 VKRNNYKPDNSHP
+141 VKRNNYKAGTNGHP
-154 YNGDYHMPRLHKF
+154 YGGDYHMPRLHKF

-172 PVEMTGDMRGNT
+172 PVEMTSDMRGNT

-189 KYPERVRIGSGHHY
+189 KYPERVRIGSGQQWQRTDEQQAKGDAY
-203 WRYDDDKHGDLSY
+203 SSWLAGAYNWRI
-216 SGAWL
+216 A
-221 IGGNTHMQ
+221 GNTHSQ
-229 GWGNNG
+229 SGAGNGTVN
-235 VVSLSGDVRHANDYG
+235 LSGDITKSNNYG
-250 PMPIAGAAGDSGSPM
+250 PLPTAGSFGDSGSPM
-265 FIYDKTNNKWL
+265 FIYDAIKQKWL
-276 LNGVLQTGYPYS
+276 INGVLQTGNPYL
-288 GRENGFQLIR
+288 GAGNGFQLIR
-298 KDWFYDDIY
+298 KDWFY
-307 RGDTHTV
+307 GNV
-314 FFEPRSNGHFSFTSN
+314 FAEDLPITFLEPRSNGHYSFSSN
-329 NNGTGTVTE
+329 NNGTGTVTQ
-338 TNERVSNPRLKVQ
+338 TNEKVSMPRFKVRTVQLFNEALKAE
-351 TVRLFDESLNET
+351 DK
-363 DTEPVYAAGG
+363 EPVYAAGG
-373 VNQYRP
+373 VNAYKP
-379 RLNNGENLSFIDYG
+379 RLNNGKNISFIDYAKG
-393 NGKLILSTNIN
+393 EVTFTNNIN
-404 QGAGGLYFQGDFTVS
+404 QGAGGLYFEGDFTVS
-419 PKNNETWQGAGVH
+419 SENNATWQGAGVH
-432 ISDGS
+432 ISEDS

-453 IGKGTLHVQAKGK
+453 IGKGTLHVQAKGE

-479 LDQREDNQGKKQA
+479 LDQQADDKGKKQA

-559 TITGNESITQP
+559 TITGNKDITTTGNNN
-570 SGKNINRLNYSK
+570 SLDSKK

-604 NYQPAEADRTLLL
+604 VYQPAAEDRTLLL

-643 AYNHLGNGWSKME
+643 AYNHLNDHWSQKE
-656 GIPQGEI
+656 GIPRGEI

-670 NRTFKAENFHI
+670 DRTFKAENFLI
-681 QGGQAVVSRN
+681 KGGQAVVSRN

-713 HHSHTICT
+713 HQSHTICT

-732 EKTITDD
+732 EKTITDE

-753 VSLADYAHLN
+753 VSLANHAHLN

-768 TLNGNLSANGDTRYT
+768 TLNGNLTAGGDTHYEVT
-783 VSHNATQNGNLS
+783 HNATQNGNLS

-810 GNTSASGNASFNLSN
+810 GNTSASGNASFNLSDH
-825 NAAQN
+825 AAQN
-830 GSLTLSGNAKANVS
+830 GDLTLSGNAKANVS
-844 HSALNGNVS
+844 HSAFNGNVS

-861 FESSRFTGQIS
+861 FENSRLTGQIS
-872 GDKDTALH
+872 GGKDTALH

-915 GAQTGSVS
+915 GAQTGSAT
-923 DTPRRRSRRSLLSVT
+923 DAPRRRSRRSLLSVT

-991 NTGNEPVSLEQLTVV
+991 NTGNEPVSLDQLTVV

-1045 YNPVKEQE
+1045 HNPVKEQE
-1053 LSDKLDQAGKTE
+1053 LSDKLGK
-1065 AALAEKQAQLAAKQQ
+1065 
-1080 EEEEKVRLKKAV
+1080 
-1092 IPGAVPSESELNR
+1092 
-1105 LNAELEEAK
+1105 
-1114 KQTAAAQAAQAE
+1114 
-1126 KEAAWAQAKTAAA
+1126 
-1139 EAGRR
+1139 
-1144 AEEAD
+1144 
-1149 AGYRRGNTLEGAENA
+1149 
-1164 DAANLALAKAQIAE
+1164 
-1178 QTAKIDWAEAKLMRL
+1178 
-1193 NRIRDEREKAVAAAG
+1193 
-1208 EAKALAD
+1208 
-1215 KIAETAKEK
+1215 
-1224 QDLQSMV
+1224 
-1231 LSLANVKEELVITE
+1231 
-1245 AELQNA
+1245 
-1251 KAERAGLE
+1251 
-1259 AKRAL
+1259 
-1264 LERRQSDKVQ
+1264 
-1274 KEQEAQT
+1274 
-1281 ALTAARQ
+1281 
-1288 SEAAREG
+1288 
-1295 AAEAKKQAE
+1295 AEAKKQAG
-1304 KDNAQTLDALN
+1304 KDNAQSLDALI
-1315 AAGRDAAEKAESVA
+1315 AAGRDAVEKTESVA
-1329 ELARQAGGENAGIMQ
+1329 EPARQGGGENVGIMQ
-1344 AEEEKKRAQAD
+1344 AEEEKKRVQAD
-1355 KDTALAKQR
+1355 KDSALAKQR
-1364 EAETRPVTAAFRRTR
+1364 EAETRPATTAFPRARRAR
-1379 RDLPQPQPQPQRD
+1379 RDLPQPQPQPQPQRD
-1392 LISRYANSGLSEFS
+1392 LISRYTNSGLSEFS

-1505 RFDIGISAG
+1505 RFDIGISTG

-1556 GATRYFVRK
+1556 GATRYFVQK

-1591 DYPFKPAQHISI
+1591 DYSFKPAQHISI

>member
-1 MKITDKRT
+1 MKTTDKRT
-9 TETHRKTPKTGRIR
+9 TETHRKAPKTGRIR

-32 LSFGILPQARA
+32 LSFGILPQAWA

-118 GYNNVDFGAEGG
+118 GYNNVDFGAEGR

-141 VKRNNYKPDNSHP
+141 VKRNNYQKDTKH
-154 YNGDYHMPRLHKF
+154 YYHEDYHNPRLNKF
-167 VTDAE
+167 VTDAA
-172 PVEMTGDMRGNT
+172 PVEMTINMNGNT
-184 YSDKE
+184 YGNITD
-189 KYPERVRIGSGHHY
+189 YPDRVRIGSGRQY
-203 WRYDDDKHGDLSY
+203 WHKKNGNPQQIFGSY
-216 SGAWL
+216 SYRIA
-221 IGGNTHMQ
+221 GNTHNQ
-229 GWGNNG
+229 VGGSDG
-235 VVSLSGDVRHANDYG
+235 HVSLNGDVKKPNNYG
-250 PMPIAGAAGDSGSPM
+250 PLPTGVSFGDSGSPM
-265 FIYDKTNNKWL
+265 FIYDAKKQKWL
-276 LNGVLQTGYPYS
+276 INGVLREGNPYQGTHNGYP
-288 GRENGFQLIR
+288 IVR
-298 KDWFYDDIY
+298 KAYLTKIQD
-307 RGDTHTV
+307 GDTGASIYDMVGGASYLWEAKELGKSTINRKHITFGEYV
-314 FFEPRSNGHFSFTSN
+314 E
-329 NNGTGTVTE
+329 
-338 TNERVSNPRLKVQ
+338 
-351 TVRLFDESLNET
+351 
-363 DTEPVYAAGG
+363 GG
-373 VNQYRP
+373 V
-379 RLNNGENLSFIDYG
+379 
-393 NGKLILSTNIN
+393 GKLTLKSNID
-404 QGAGGLYFQGDFTVS
+404 QGAGGLYFEGDFIVS
-419 PKNNETWQGAGVH
+419 PTQNETWKGAGIS
-432 ISDGS
+432 ISDES
-437 TVTWKV
+437 TIIWKV

-453 IGKGTLHVQAKGK
+453 IGKGTLHVQAKGE

-479 LDQREDNQGKKQA
+479 LDQQADENNKKQA

-559 TITGNESITQP
+559 TITGNKDIATTGNNNSLD
-570 SGKNINRLNYSK
+570 SKK

-594 STKTNGRLNL
+594 TTKTNGRLNL
-604 NYQPAEADRTLLL
+604 VYQPAAEDRTLLL

-643 AYNHLGNGWSKME
+643 AYNHLGSGWSKME

-681 QGGQAVVSRN
+681 QGGQAVISRN

-713 HHSHTICT
+713 HQSHTICT

-753 VSLADYAHLN
+753 VSLADHAHLN

-783 VSHNATQNGNLS
+783 VSHNATQNGDLS

-810 GNTSASGNASFNLSN
+810 GNTSASGNASFNLSDH
-825 NAAQN
+825 AVQN

-872 GDKDTALH
+872 GSKDTALH

-915 GAQTGSVS
+915 GAQTGSAT
-923 DTPRRRSRRSLLSVT
+923 DAPRRRSRRSLLSVT
-938 PPTSA
+938 PPASV

-991 NTGNEPVSLEQLTVV
+991 NTGNEPASLEQLTVV

-1045 YNPVKEQE
+1045 HNPVKEQE
-1053 LSDKLDQAGKTE
+1053 LSDKLGK
-1065 AALAEKQAQLAAKQQ
+1065 
-1080 EEEEKVRLKKAV
+1080 
-1092 IPGAVPSESELNR
+1092 
-1105 LNAELEEAK
+1105 
-1114 KQTAAAQAAQAE
+1114 
-1126 KEAAWAQAKTAAA
+1126 
-1139 EAGRR
+1139 
-1144 AEEAD
+1144 
-1149 AGYRRGNTLEGAENA
+1149 
-1164 DAANLALAKAQIAE
+1164 
-1178 QTAKIDWAEAKLMRL
+1178 
-1193 NRIRDEREKAVAAAG
+1193 
-1208 EAKALAD
+1208 
-1215 KIAETAKEK
+1215 
-1224 QDLQSMV
+1224 
-1231 LSLANVKEELVITE
+1231 
-1245 AELQNA
+1245 
-1251 KAERAGLE
+1251 
-1259 AKRAL
+1259 
-1264 LERRQSDKVQ
+1264 
-1274 KEQEAQT
+1274 
-1281 ALTAARQ
+1281 
-1288 SEAAREG
+1288 
-1295 AAEAKKQAE
+1295 AEAKKQAE
-1304 KDNAQTLDALN
+1304 KDNAQSLDALI
-1315 AAGRDAAEKAESVA
+1315 AAGRDAVEKTESVA
-1329 ELARQAGGENAGIMQ
+1329 EPARQAGGENVGIMQ
-1344 AEEEKKRAQAD
+1344 AEEEKKRVQAD

-1364 EAETRPVTAAFRRTR
+1364 EAETRPATTAFPRARRAR
-1379 RDLPQPQPQPQRD
+1379 RDLPQLQPQPQPQPQRD

-1505 RFDIGISAG
+1505 RFDIGISTG

-1551 IEPHI
+1551 IEPYI
-1556 GATRYFVRK
+1556 GATRYFVQK

-1591 DYPFKPAQHISI
+1591 DYSFKPAQHISI

>member
-1 MKITDKRT
+1 M
-9 TETHRKTPKTGRIR
+9 
-23 FSPAYLAIC
+23 
-32 LSFGILPQARA
+32 
-43 GHTYFGINYQYYRDF
+43 
-58 AENKGKFAVGAKDIE
+58 
-73 VYNKK
+73 
-78 GELVGKSMTK
+78 
-88 APMIDF
+88 
-94 SVVSRNGVA
+94 
-103 ALVGDQY
+103 
-110 IVSVAHNG
+110 
-118 GYNNVDFGAEGG
+118 
-130 NPDQHRFSYQI
+130 
-141 VKRNNYKPDNSHP
+141 
-154 YNGDYHMPRLHKF
+154 
-167 VTDAE
+167 
-172 PVEMTGDMRGNT
+172 GNT
-184 YSDKE
+184 FFND
-189 KYPERVRIGSGHHY
+189 
-203 WRYDDDKHGDLSY
+203 
-216 SGAWL
+216 
-221 IGGNTHMQ
+221 N
-229 GWGNNG
+229 NNG
-235 VVSLSGDVRHANDYG
+235 AGKIDAKHKHYSLPYRLKTRTVQLFNVSLS
-250 PMPIAGAAGDSGSPM
+250 
-265 FIYDKTNNKWL
+265 
-276 LNGVLQTGYPYS
+276 
-288 GRENGFQLIR
+288 
-298 KDWFYDDIY
+298 
-307 RGDTHTV
+307 
-314 FFEPRSNGHFSFTSN
+314 
-329 NNGTGTVTE
+329 E
-338 TNERVSNPRLKVQ
+338 TAR
-351 TVRLFDESLNET
+351 
-363 DTEPVYAAGG
+363 EPVYHAAGG
-373 VNQYRP
+373 VNSYRP
-379 RLNNGENLSFIDYG
+379 RLNNGENISFIDK
-393 NGKLILSTNIN
+393 GKGELILTSNIN
-404 QGAGGLYFQGDFTVS
+404 QGAGGLYFEGNFTVS

-453 IGKGTLHVQAKGK
+453 IGKGTLLVQAKGE
-466 NQGSISVGDGKVI
+466 NQGSVSVGDGKVI
-479 LDQREDNQGKKQA
+479 LDQQADDQGKKQA

-559 TITGNESITQP
+559 TITGNKDITTTGNNNNLD
-570 SGKNINRLNYSK
+570 SKK

-594 STKTNGRLNL
+594 ATKTNGRLNL
-604 NYQPAEADRTLLL
+604 NYQPEEADRTLLL

-643 AYNHLGNGWSKME
+643 AYNHLGSGWSKME

-670 NRTFKAENFHI
+670 DRTFKAENFHI

-713 HHSHTICT
+713 HQSHTICT
-721 RSDWTGLTNCV
+721 RSDWTGLTSCT

-739 KVIASLTNTDISGN
+739 KVIASLSKTDIRGN
-753 VSLADYAHLN
+753 VSLADHAHLN

-768 TLNGNLSANGDTRYT
+768 TLNGNLSAGGDTHYT
-783 VSHNATQNGNLS
+783 VTRNATQNGNLS

-810 GNTSASGNASFNLSN
+810 GNTSASDNASFNLSN
-825 NAAQN
+825 NAVQN
-830 GSLTLSGNAKANVS
+830 GSLTLSDNAKANVS

-861 FESSRFTGQIS
+861 FENSRFTGKIS
-872 GDKDTALH
+872 GGKDTALH

-915 GAQTGSVS
+915 GAQTGSAA
-923 DTPRRRSRRSLLSVT
+923 DAPRRRSRRSLLSVT

-966 ELFGYRSD
+966 ELFGYRSG

-1006 EGKDNKPLS
+1006 EGKDNTPLS

-1045 YNPVKEQE
+1045 HNPVKEQE
-1053 LSDKLDQAGKTE
+1053 LSDKLGKAGETE
-1065 AALAEKQAQLAAKQQ
+1065 AALTAKQAQLAAKQQ
-1080 EEEEKVRLKKAV
+1080 
-1092 IPGAVPSESELNR
+1092 
-1105 LNAELEEAK
+1105 
-1114 KQTAAAQAAQAE
+1114 
-1126 KEAAWAQAKTAAA
+1126 
-1139 EAGRR
+1139 
-1144 AEEAD
+1144 
-1149 AGYRRGNTLEGAENA
+1149 
-1164 DAANLALAKAQIAE
+1164 
-1178 QTAKIDWAEAKLMRL
+1178 
-1193 NRIRDEREKAVAAAG
+1193 
-1208 EAKALAD
+1208 
-1215 KIAETAKEK
+1215 
-1224 QDLQSMV
+1224 
-1231 LSLANVKEELVITE
+1231 
-1245 AELQNA
+1245 
-1251 KAERAGLE
+1251 
-1259 AKRAL
+1259 
-1264 LERRQSDKVQ
+1264 
-1274 KEQEAQT
+1274 
-1281 ALTAARQ
+1281 
-1288 SEAAREG
+1288 
-1295 AAEAKKQAE
+1295 AE
-1304 KDNAQTLDALN
+1304 KDNAQSLDALI
-1315 AAGRDAAEKAESVA
+1315 AAGRDATEKAESVA
-1329 ELARQAGGENAGIMQ
+1329 EPARQAGGENAGIMQ
-1344 AEEEKKRAQAD
+1344 AEEEKKRVQAD

-1364 EAETRPVTAAFRRTR
+1364 EAETRPATTAFPRARRAR

-1478 TENTFDDGIGNSA
+1478 TGNTFDDGIGNSA

-1523 DGIGGKIR
+1523 DGIRGKIR

-1556 GATRYFVRK
+1556 GATRYFVQK

-1591 DYPFKPAQHISI
+1591 DYSFKPAQHISI

>member
-1 MKITDKRT
+1 
-9 TETHRKTPKTGRIR
+9 
-23 FSPAYLAIC
+23 
-32 LSFGILPQARA
+32 
-43 GHTYFGINYQYYRDF
+43 
-58 AENKGKFAVGAKDIE
+58 
-73 VYNKK
+73 
-78 GELVGKSMTK
+78 
-88 APMIDF
+88 
-94 SVVSRNGVA
+94 
-103 ALVGDQY
+103 
-110 IVSVAHNG
+110 
-118 GYNNVDFGAEGG
+118 
-130 NPDQHRFSYQI
+130 
-141 VKRNNYKPDNSHP
+141 
-154 YNGDYHMPRLHKF
+154 
-167 VTDAE
+167 
-172 PVEMTGDMRGNT
+172 
-184 YSDKE
+184 
-189 KYPERVRIGSGHHY
+189 
-203 WRYDDDKHGDLSY
+203 
-216 SGAWL
+216 
-221 IGGNTHMQ
+221 
-229 GWGNNG
+229 
-235 VVSLSGDVRHANDYG
+235 
-250 PMPIAGAAGDSGSPM
+250 M
-265 FIYDKTNNKWL
+265 FIYDAQKQKWL
-276 LNGVLQTGYPYS
+276 INGVLQTGNPYIGKS
-288 GRENGFQLIR
+288 NGFQLVR
-298 KDWFYDDIY
+298 KDWFYDEIFA
-307 RGDTHTV
+307 GDTHSV
-314 FFEPRSNGHFSFTSN
+314 FYEPHQNGKYFFNDN
-329 NNGTGTVTE
+329 NNGAGKIDAKHKHY
-338 TNERVSNPRLKVQ
+338 SLPYRLKTRTVQ
-351 TVRLFDESLNET
+351 LFNVSLSET
-363 DTEPVYAAGG
+363 AREPVYHAAGG
-373 VNQYRP
+373 VNSYRP
-379 RLNNGENLSFIDYG
+379 RLNNGENISFIDK
-393 NGKLILSTNIN
+393 GKGELILTSNIN
-404 QGAGGLYFQGDFTVS
+404 QGAGGLYFEGNFTVS

-453 IGKGTLHVQAKGK
+453 IGKGTLLVQAKGE
-466 NQGSISVGDGKVI
+466 NQGSVSVGDGKVI
-479 LDQREDNQGKKQA
+479 LDQQADDQGKKQA
-492 FSEIGLVSGRGTVQL
+492 FNEIGLVSGRGTVQL

-559 TITGNESITQP
+559 TITGNKDITTTGNNNNLD
-570 SGKNINRLNYSK
+570 SKK

-594 STKTNGRLNL
+594 ATKTNGRLNL
-604 NYQPAEADRTLLL
+604 NYQPEEADRTLLL

-643 AYNHLGNGWSKME
+643 AYNHLGSGWSKME

-670 NRTFKAENFHI
+670 DRTFKAENFHI

-713 HHSHTICT
+713 HQSHTICT
-721 RSDWTGLTNCV
+721 RSDWTGLTSCT

-739 KVIASLTNTDISGN
+739 KVIASLSKTDIRGN
-753 VSLADYAHLN
+753 VSLADHAHLN

-768 TLNGNLSANGDTRYT
+768 TLNGNLSAGGDTHYT
-783 VSHNATQNGNLS
+783 VTRNATQNGNLS

-810 GNTSASGNASFNLSN
+810 GNTSASDNASFNLSN
-825 NAAQN
+825 NAVQN
-830 GSLTLSGNAKANVS
+830 GSLTLSDNAKANVS

-861 FESSRFTGQIS
+861 FENSRFTGKIS
-872 GDKDTALH
+872 GGKDTALH

-915 GAQTGSVS
+915 GAQTGSAA
-923 DTPRRRSRRSLLSVT
+923 DAPRRRSRRSLLSVT

-966 ELFGYRSD
+966 ELFGYRSG

-1006 EGKDNKPLS
+1006 EGKDNTPLS

-1045 YNPVKEQE
+1045 HNPVKEQE
-1053 LSDKLDQAGKTE
+1053 LSDKLGKAGETE
-1065 AALAEKQAQLAAKQQ
+1065 AALTAKQAQLAAKQQ
-1080 EEEEKVRLKKAV
+1080 
-1092 IPGAVPSESELNR
+1092 
-1105 LNAELEEAK
+1105 
-1114 KQTAAAQAAQAE
+1114 
-1126 KEAAWAQAKTAAA
+1126 
-1139 EAGRR
+1139 
-1144 AEEAD
+1144 
-1149 AGYRRGNTLEGAENA
+1149 
-1164 DAANLALAKAQIAE
+1164 
-1178 QTAKIDWAEAKLMRL
+1178 
-1193 NRIRDEREKAVAAAG
+1193 
-1208 EAKALAD
+1208 
-1215 KIAETAKEK
+1215 
-1224 QDLQSMV
+1224 
-1231 LSLANVKEELVITE
+1231 
-1245 AELQNA
+1245 
-1251 KAERAGLE
+1251 
-1259 AKRAL
+1259 
-1264 LERRQSDKVQ
+1264 
-1274 KEQEAQT
+1274 
-1281 ALTAARQ
+1281 
-1288 SEAAREG
+1288 
-1295 AAEAKKQAE
+1295 AE
-1304 KDNAQTLDALN
+1304 KDNAQSLDALI
-1315 AAGRDAAEKAESVA
+1315 AAGRNATEKAESVA
-1329 ELARQAGGENAGIMQ
+1329 EPARQAGGENAGIMQ
-1344 AEEEKKRAQAD
+1344 AEEEKKRVQAD

-1364 EAETRPVTAAFRRTR
+1364 EAETRPATTAFPRARRAR

-1478 TENTFDDGIGNSA
+1478 TGNTFDDGIGNSA

-1523 DGIGGKIR
+1523 DGIRGKIR

-1556 GATRYFVRK
+1556 GATRYFVQK

-1591 DYPFKPAQHISI
+1591 DYSFKPAQHISI

>member
-1 MKITDKRT
+1 M
-9 TETHRKTPKTGRIR
+9 
-23 FSPAYLAIC
+23 
-32 LSFGILPQARA
+32 
-43 GHTYFGINYQYYRDF
+43 
-58 AENKGKFAVGAKDIE
+58 
-73 VYNKK
+73 
-78 GELVGKSMTK
+78 
-88 APMIDF
+88 
-94 SVVSRNGVA
+94 
-103 ALVGDQY
+103 
-110 IVSVAHNG
+110 
-118 GYNNVDFGAEGG
+118 
-130 NPDQHRFSYQI
+130 
-141 VKRNNYKPDNSHP
+141 
-154 YNGDYHMPRLHKF
+154 
-167 VTDAE
+167 
-172 PVEMTGDMRGNT
+172 
-184 YSDKE
+184 
-189 KYPERVRIGSGHHY
+189 
-203 WRYDDDKHGDLSY
+203 
-216 SGAWL
+216 
-221 IGGNTHMQ
+221 
-229 GWGNNG
+229 
-235 VVSLSGDVRHANDYG
+235 
-250 PMPIAGAAGDSGSPM
+250 
-265 FIYDKTNNKWL
+265 
-276 LNGVLQTGYPYS
+276 
-288 GRENGFQLIR
+288 
-298 KDWFYDDIY
+298 
-307 RGDTHTV
+307 
-314 FFEPRSNGHFSFTSN
+314 
-329 NNGTGTVTE
+329 
-338 TNERVSNPRLKVQ
+338 
-351 TVRLFDESLNET
+351 
-363 DTEPVYAAGG
+363 
-373 VNQYRP
+373 
-379 RLNNGENLSFIDYG
+379 
-393 NGKLILSTNIN
+393 
-404 QGAGGLYFQGDFTVS
+404 
-419 PKNNETWQGAGVH
+419 
-432 ISDGS
+432 
-437 TVTWKV
+437 
-443 NGVANDRLSK
+443 
-453 IGKGTLHVQAKGK
+453 
-466 NQGSISVGDGKVI
+466 
-479 LDQREDNQGKKQA
+479 
-492 FSEIGLVSGRGTVQL
+492 QL

-559 TITGNESITQP
+559 TITGNKDITTTGNNNNLD
-570 SGKNINRLNYSK
+570 SKK

-594 STKTNGRLNL
+594 ATKTNGRLNL
-604 NYQPAEADRTLLL
+604 NYQPEEADRTLLL

-643 AYNHLGNGWSKME
+643 AYNHLGSGWSKME

-670 NRTFKAENFHI
+670 DRTFKAENFHI

-713 HHSHTICT
+713 HQSHTICT
-721 RSDWTGLTNCV
+721 RSDWTGLTSCT

-739 KVIASLTNTDISGN
+739 KVIASLSKTDIRGN
-753 VSLADYAHLN
+753 VSLADHAHLN

-768 TLNGNLSANGDTRYT
+768 TLNGNLSAGGDTHYT
-783 VSHNATQNGNLS
+783 VTRNATQNGNLS

-810 GNTSASGNASFNLSN
+810 GNTSASDNASFNLSN
-825 NAAQN
+825 NAVQN
-830 GSLTLSGNAKANVS
+830 GSLTLSDNAKANVS

-861 FESSRFTGQIS
+861 FENSRFTGKIS
-872 GDKDTALH
+872 GGKDTALH

-915 GAQTGSVS
+915 GAQTGSAA
-923 DTPRRRSRRSLLSVT
+923 DAPRRRSRRSLLSVT

-966 ELFGYRSD
+966 ELFGYRSG

-1006 EGKDNKPLS
+1006 EGKDNTPLS

-1045 YNPVKEQE
+1045 HNPVKEQE
-1053 LSDKLDQAGKTE
+1053 LSDKLGKAGETE
-1065 AALAEKQAQLAAKQQ
+1065 AALTAKQAQLAAKQQ
-1080 EEEEKVRLKKAV
+1080 
-1092 IPGAVPSESELNR
+1092 
-1105 LNAELEEAK
+1105 
-1114 KQTAAAQAAQAE
+1114 
-1126 KEAAWAQAKTAAA
+1126 
-1139 EAGRR
+1139 
-1144 AEEAD
+1144 
-1149 AGYRRGNTLEGAENA
+1149 
-1164 DAANLALAKAQIAE
+1164 
-1178 QTAKIDWAEAKLMRL
+1178 
-1193 NRIRDEREKAVAAAG
+1193 
-1208 EAKALAD
+1208 
-1215 KIAETAKEK
+1215 
-1224 QDLQSMV
+1224 
-1231 LSLANVKEELVITE
+1231 
-1245 AELQNA
+1245 
-1251 KAERAGLE
+1251 
-1259 AKRAL
+1259 
-1264 LERRQSDKVQ
+1264 
-1274 KEQEAQT
+1274 
-1281 ALTAARQ
+1281 
-1288 SEAAREG
+1288 
-1295 AAEAKKQAE
+1295 AE
-1304 KDNAQTLDALN
+1304 KDNAQSLDALI
-1315 AAGRDAAEKAESVA
+1315 AAGRDATEKAESVA
-1329 ELARQAGGENAGIMQ
+1329 EPARQAGGENAGIMQ
-1344 AEEEKKRAQAD
+1344 AEEEKKRVQAD

-1364 EAETRPVTAAFRRTR
+1364 EAETRPATTAFPRARRAR

-1406 ATLNSVFA
+1406 ATLNSVFS

-1478 TENTFDDGIGNSA
+1478 TGNTFDDGIGNSA

-1523 DGIGGKIR
+1523 DGIRGKIR

-1556 GATRYFVRK
+1556 GATRYFVQK

-1591 DYPFKPAQHISI
+1591 DYSFKPAQHISI

>member
-1 MKITDKRT
+1 MKTTDKRT
-9 TETHRKTPKTGRIR
+9 TETHRKAPKTGRIR

-32 LSFGILPQARA
+32 LSFGILPQAWA

-118 GYNNVDFGAEGG
+118 GYNNVDFGAEGS

-141 VKRNNYKPDNSHP
+141 VKRNNYKAGTNGHP
-154 YNGDYHMPRLHKF
+154 YGGDYHMPRLHKF

-172 PVEMTGDMRGNT
+172 PVEMTSDMRGNT

-189 KYPERVRIGSGHHY
+189 KYPERVRIGSGQQWQRTDEQQAKGDAY
-203 WRYDDDKHGDLSY
+203 SSWLAGAYNWRI
-216 SGAWL
+216 A
-221 IGGNTHMQ
+221 GNTHSQ
-229 GWGNNG
+229 SGAGNGTVN
-235 VVSLSGDVRHANDYG
+235 LSGDITKSNNYG
-250 PMPIAGAAGDSGSPM
+250 PLPTAGSFGDSGSPM
-265 FIYDKTNNKWL
+265 FIYDAIKQKWL
-276 LNGVLQTGYPYS
+276 INGVLQTGNPYL
-288 GRENGFQLIR
+288 GAGNGFQLIR
-298 KDWFYDDIY
+298 KDWFY
-307 RGDTHTV
+307 GNV
-314 FFEPRSNGHFSFTSN
+314 FAEDLPITFLEPRSNGHYSFSSN
-329 NNGTGTVTE
+329 NNGTGTVTQ
-338 TNERVSNPRLKVQ
+338 TNEKVSMPRFKVRTVQLFNEALKAE
-351 TVRLFDESLNET
+351 DK
-363 DTEPVYAAGG
+363 EPVYAAGG
-373 VNQYRP
+373 VNAYKP
-379 RLNNGENLSFIDYG
+379 RLNNGKNISFIDYAKG
-393 NGKLILSTNIN
+393 EVTFTNNIN
-404 QGAGGLYFQGDFTVS
+404 QGAGGLYFEGDFTVS
-419 PKNNETWQGAGVH
+419 SENNATWQGAGVH
-432 ISDGS
+432 ISEDS

-453 IGKGTLHVQAKGK
+453 IGKGTLHVQAKGE

-479 LDQREDNQGKKQA
+479 LDQQADENNKKQA

-559 TITGNESITQP
+559 TITGNKDITTTGNNN
-570 SGKNINRLNYSK
+570 SLDSKK

-604 NYQPAEADRTLLL
+604 VYQPAAEDRTLLL

-643 AYNHLGNGWSKME
+643 AYNHLNDHWSQKE
-656 GIPQGEI
+656 GIPRGEI

-670 NRTFKAENFHI
+670 DRTFKAENFLI
-681 QGGQAVVSRN
+681 KGGQAVVSRN

-713 HHSHTICT
+713 HQSHTICT

-732 EKTITDD
+732 EKTITDE

-753 VSLADYAHLN
+753 VSLANHAHLN

-768 TLNGNLSANGDTRYT
+768 TLNGNLTAGGDTHYEVT
-783 VSHNATQNGNLS
+783 HNATQNGNLS

-810 GNTSASGNASFNLSN
+810 GNTSASGNASFNLSDH
-825 NAAQN
+825 AAQN
-830 GSLTLSGNAKANVS
+830 GDLTLSGNAKANVS
-844 HSALNGNVS
+844 HSAFNGNVS

-861 FESSRFTGQIS
+861 FENSRLTGQIS
-872 GDKDTALH
+872 GGKDTALH

-915 GAQTGSVS
+915 GAQTGSAT
-923 DTPRRRSRRSLLSVT
+923 DAPRRRSRRSLLSVT

-991 NTGNEPVSLEQLTVV
+991 NTGNEPVSLDQLTVV

-1045 YNPVKEQE
+1045 HNPVKEQE
-1053 LSDKLDQAGKTE
+1053 LSDKLGK
-1065 AALAEKQAQLAAKQQ
+1065 
-1080 EEEEKVRLKKAV
+1080 
-1092 IPGAVPSESELNR
+1092 
-1105 LNAELEEAK
+1105 
-1114 KQTAAAQAAQAE
+1114 
-1126 KEAAWAQAKTAAA
+1126 
-1139 EAGRR
+1139 
-1144 AEEAD
+1144 
-1149 AGYRRGNTLEGAENA
+1149 
-1164 DAANLALAKAQIAE
+1164 
-1178 QTAKIDWAEAKLMRL
+1178 
-1193 NRIRDEREKAVAAAG
+1193 
-1208 EAKALAD
+1208 
-1215 KIAETAKEK
+1215 
-1224 QDLQSMV
+1224 
-1231 LSLANVKEELVITE
+1231 
-1245 AELQNA
+1245 
-1251 KAERAGLE
+1251 
-1259 AKRAL
+1259 
-1264 LERRQSDKVQ
+1264 
-1274 KEQEAQT
+1274 
-1281 ALTAARQ
+1281 
-1288 SEAAREG
+1288 
-1295 AAEAKKQAE
+1295 AEAKKQAG
-1304 KDNAQTLDALN
+1304 KDNAQSLDALI
-1315 AAGRDAAEKAESVA
+1315 AAGRDAVEKTESVA
-1329 ELARQAGGENAGIMQ
+1329 EPARQGGGENVGIMQ
-1344 AEEEKKRAQAD
+1344 AEEEKKRVQAD
-1355 KDTALAKQR
+1355 KDSALAKQR
-1364 EAETRPVTAAFRRTR
+1364 EAETRPATTAFPRARRAR
-1379 RDLPQPQPQPQRD
+1379 RDLPQLQPQPQPQPQRD

-1500 QYGIG
+1500 QYGID
-1505 RFDIGISAG
+1505 RFYIGISAG

-1556 GATRYFVRK
+1556 GATRYFVQK

-1591 DYPFKPAQHISI
+1591 DYSFKPAQHISI

>member
-1 MKITDKRT
+1 MKTTDKRT
-9 TETHRKTPKTGRIR
+9 TETHRKAPKTGRIR

-103 ALVGDQY
+103 ALAGDQY

-118 GYNNVDFGAEGG
+118 GYNNVDFGAEGS

-141 VKRNNYKPDNSHP
+141 VKRNNYKAGTNGHP
-154 YNGDYHMPRLHKF
+154 YGGDYHMPRLHKF

-172 PVEMTGDMRGNT
+172 PVEMTSYMDGWKYADLN
-184 YSDKE
+184 
-189 KYPERVRIGSGHHY
+189 KYPDRVRIGAGRQY
-203 WRYDDDKHGDLSY
+203 WRSDEDEPNNRESSY
-216 SGAWL
+216 HIASAYSWL
-221 IGGNTHMQ
+221 VGGNTFAQ
-229 GWGNNG
+229 NG
-235 VVSLSGDVRHANDYG
+235 SGGGTVNLGSEKIKHSPYG
-250 PMPIAGAAGDSGSPM
+250 FLPTGGSFGDSGSPM
-265 FIYDKTNNKWL
+265 FIYDAQKQKWL
-276 LNGVLQTGYPYS
+276 INGVLQTGNPYIGKS
-288 GRENGFQLIR
+288 NGFQLVR
-298 KDWFYDDIY
+298 KDWFYDEIFA
-307 RGDTHTV
+307 GDTHSV
-314 FFEPRSNGHFSFTSN
+314 FYEPHQNGKYFFNDN
-329 NNGTGTVTE
+329 NNGAGKIDAKHKHY
-338 TNERVSNPRLKVQ
+338 SLPYRLKTRTVQ
-351 TVRLFDESLNET
+351 LFNVSLSET
-363 DTEPVYAAGG
+363 AREPVYHAAGG
-373 VNQYRP
+373 VNSYRP
-379 RLNNGENLSFIDYG
+379 RLNNGENISFIDK
-393 NGKLILSTNIN
+393 GKGELILTSNIN
-404 QGAGGLYFQGDFTVS
+404 QGAGGLYFEGNFTVS

-453 IGKGTLHVQAKGK
+453 IGKGTLLVQAKGE
-466 NQGSISVGDGKVI
+466 NQGSVSVGDGKVI
-479 LDQREDNQGKKQA
+479 LDQQADDQGKKQA
-492 FSEIGLVSGRGTVQL
+492 FNEIGLVSGRGTVQL
-507 NADNQFNPD
+507 NTDNQFNPD

-559 TITGNESITQP
+559 TITGNKDITTTGNNNNLD
-570 SGKNINRLNYSK
+570 SKK

-594 STKTNGRLNL
+594 ATKTNGRLNL
-604 NYQPAEADRTLLL
+604 NYQPEEADRTLLL

-643 AYNHLGNGWSKME
+643 AYNHLGSGWSKME

-670 NRTFKAENFHI
+670 DRTFKAENFHI

-713 HHSHTICT
+713 HQSHTICT
-721 RSDWTGLTNCV
+721 RSDWTGLTSCT

-739 KVIASLTNTDISGN
+739 KVIASLSKTDIRGN
-753 VSLADYAHLN
+753 VSLADHAHLN

-768 TLNGNLSANGDTRYT
+768 TLNGNLSAGGDTHYT
-783 VSHNATQNGNLS
+783 VTRNATQNGNLS

-810 GNTSASGNASFNLSN
+810 GNTSASDNASFNLSN
-825 NAAQN
+825 NAVQN
-830 GSLTLSGNAKANVS
+830 GSLTLSDNAKANVS

-861 FESSRFTGQIS
+861 FENSRFTGKIS
-872 GDKDTALH
+872 GGKDTALH

-915 GAQTGSVS
+915 GAQTGSAA
-923 DTPRRRSRRSLLSVT
+923 DAPRRRSRRSLLSVT

-966 ELFGYRSD
+966 ELFGYRSG

-1006 EGKDNKPLS
+1006 EGKDNTPLS

-1045 YNPVKEQE
+1045 HNPVKEQE
-1053 LSDKLDQAGKTE
+1053 LSDKLGKAGETE
-1065 AALAEKQAQLAAKQQ
+1065 AALTAKQAQLAAKQQ
-1080 EEEEKVRLKKAV
+1080 
-1092 IPGAVPSESELNR
+1092 
-1105 LNAELEEAK
+1105 
-1114 KQTAAAQAAQAE
+1114 
-1126 KEAAWAQAKTAAA
+1126 
-1139 EAGRR
+1139 
-1144 AEEAD
+1144 
-1149 AGYRRGNTLEGAENA
+1149 
-1164 DAANLALAKAQIAE
+1164 
-1178 QTAKIDWAEAKLMRL
+1178 
-1193 NRIRDEREKAVAAAG
+1193 
-1208 EAKALAD
+1208 
-1215 KIAETAKEK
+1215 
-1224 QDLQSMV
+1224 
-1231 LSLANVKEELVITE
+1231 
-1245 AELQNA
+1245 
-1251 KAERAGLE
+1251 
-1259 AKRAL
+1259 
-1264 LERRQSDKVQ
+1264 
-1274 KEQEAQT
+1274 
-1281 ALTAARQ
+1281 
-1288 SEAAREG
+1288 
-1295 AAEAKKQAE
+1295 AE
-1304 KDNAQTLDALN
+1304 KDNAQSLDALI
-1315 AAGRDAAEKAESVA
+1315 AAGRDATEKAESVA
-1329 ELARQAGGENAGIMQ
+1329 EPARQAGGENAGIMQ
-1344 AEEEKKRAQAD
+1344 AEEEKKRVQAD

-1364 EAETRPVTAAFRRTR
+1364 EAETRPATTAFPRARRAR

-1478 TENTFDDGIGNSA
+1478 TGNTFDDGIGNSA

-1523 DGIGGKIR
+1523 DGIRGKIR

-1556 GATRYFVRK
+1556 GATRYFVQK

-1591 DYPFKPAQHISI
+1591 DYSFKPAQHISI

-1659 GPQLEA
+1659 GSQLEA

>member
-1 MKITDKRT
+1 MKTTDKRT
-9 TETHRKTPKTGRIR
+9 TETHRKAPKTGRIR

-32 LSFGILPQARA
+32 LSFGILPQAWA

-118 GYNNVDFGAEGG
+118 GYNNVDFGAEGS

-141 VKRNNYKPDNSHP
+141 VKRNNYKAGTKGHP
-154 YNGDYHMPRLHKF
+154 YGGDYHMPRLHKF

-172 PVEMTGDMRGNT
+172 PVEMTSYMDGW
-184 YSDKE
+184 
-189 KYPERVRIGSGHHY
+189 KYTDQNNYPDRVRIGAGRQY
-203 WRYDDDKHGDLSY
+203 WRSDEDEPNNRESSY
-216 SGAWL
+216 HIASAYSWL
-221 IGGNTHMQ
+221 VGGNTFAQ
-229 GWGNNG
+229 NG
-235 VVSLSGDVRHANDYG
+235 SGGGTVNLGSEKIKHSPYG
-250 PMPIAGAAGDSGSPM
+250 FLPTGGSFGDSGSPM
-265 FIYDKTNNKWL
+265 FIYDAQKQKWL
-276 LNGVLQTGYPYS
+276 INGVLQTGNPYIGKS
-288 GRENGFQLIR
+288 NGFQLVR
-298 KDWFYDDIY
+298 KNWFYDEIFT
-307 RGDTHTV
+307 GDTHSV
-314 FFEPRSNGHFSFTSN
+314 FYEPHQNGKYTFHDN
-329 NNGTGTVTE
+329 NNGTGKINAKHE
-338 TNERVSNPRLKVQ
+338 HNSLPNRLKTRTVQ
-351 TVRLFDESLNET
+351 LFNVSLSET
-363 DTEPVYAAGG
+363 AREPVYHAAGG
-373 VNQYRP
+373 VNSYRP
-379 RLNNGENLSFIDYG
+379 RLNNGENISFIDE
-393 NGKLILSTNIN
+393 GKGELILTSNIN

-419 PKNNETWQGAGVH
+419 PENNETWQGAGVH
-432 ISDGS
+432 ISEDS

-453 IGKGTLHVQAKGK
+453 IGKGTLHVQAKGE
-466 NQGSISVGDGKVI
+466 NQGSISVGDGTVI
-479 LDQREDNQGKKQA
+479 LDQQADDKGKKQA

-529 NGHSLSFHRIQNTDE
+529 NRHSLSFHRIQNTDE

-559 TITGNESITQP
+559 TITGNKDIATTGNNNSLD
-570 SGKNINRLNYSK
+570 SKK

-594 STKTNGRLNL
+594 TTKTNGRLNL
-604 NYQPAEADRTLLL
+604 VYQPAAEDRTLLL

-643 AYNHLGNGWSKME
+643 AYNHLNDHWSQKE
-656 GIPQGEI
+656 GIPRGEI

-670 NRTFKAENFHI
+670 NRTFKAENFQI
-681 QGGQAVVSRN
+681 KGGQAVVSRN
-691 VAKVEGDWHLS
+691 VAKVKGDWHLS

-713 HHSHTICT
+713 HQSHTICT

-739 KVIASLTNTDISGN
+739 KVIASLTKTDISGN
-753 VSLADYAHLN
+753 VDLADHAHLN

-810 GNTSASGNASFNLSN
+810 GNTSASGNASFNLSDH
-825 NAAQN
+825 AVQN

-872 GDKDTALH
+872 GGKDTALH

-915 GAQTGSVS
+915 GAQTGSAT
-923 DTPRRRSRRSLLSVT
+923 DAPRRRSRRSRRSLLSVT
-938 PPTSA
+938 PPTSV

-991 NTGNEPVSLEQLTVV
+991 NTGNEPASLEQLTVV

-1045 YNPVKEQE
+1045 HNPVKEQE
-1053 LSDKLDQAGKTE
+1053 LSDKLGK
-1065 AALAEKQAQLAAKQQ
+1065 
-1080 EEEEKVRLKKAV
+1080 
-1092 IPGAVPSESELNR
+1092 
-1105 LNAELEEAK
+1105 
-1114 KQTAAAQAAQAE
+1114 
-1126 KEAAWAQAKTAAA
+1126 
-1139 EAGRR
+1139 
-1144 AEEAD
+1144 
-1149 AGYRRGNTLEGAENA
+1149 
-1164 DAANLALAKAQIAE
+1164 
-1178 QTAKIDWAEAKLMRL
+1178 
-1193 NRIRDEREKAVAAAG
+1193 
-1208 EAKALAD
+1208 
-1215 KIAETAKEK
+1215 
-1224 QDLQSMV
+1224 
-1231 LSLANVKEELVITE
+1231 
-1245 AELQNA
+1245 
-1251 KAERAGLE
+1251 
-1259 AKRAL
+1259 
-1264 LERRQSDKVQ
+1264 
-1274 KEQEAQT
+1274 
-1281 ALTAARQ
+1281 
-1288 SEAAREG
+1288 
-1295 AAEAKKQAE
+1295 AEAKKQAE
-1304 KDNAQTLDALN
+1304 KDNAQSLDALI
-1315 AAGRDAAEKAESVA
+1315 AAGRDAVEKTESVA
-1329 ELARQAGGENAGIMQ
+1329 EPARQAGGENVGIMQ
-1344 AEEEKKRAQAD
+1344 AEEEKKRVQAD

-1364 EAETRPVTAAFRRTR
+1364 EAETRPATTAFPRARRAR
-1379 RDLPQPQPQPQRD
+1379 RDLPQLQPQPQPQPQRD

-1500 QYGIG
+1500 QYGID
-1505 RFDIGISAG
+1505 RFYIGISAG

-1556 GATRYFVRK
+1556 GATRYFVQK

-1591 DYPFKPAQHISI
+1591 DYSFKPAQHISI

>member
-1 MKITDKRT
+1 MKTTDKRT
-9 TETHRKTPKTGRIR
+9 TETHRKAPKTGRIR

-32 LSFGILPQARA
+32 LSFGIFPQAWA

-110 IVSVAHNG
+110 IVSVAHNV
-118 GYNNVDFGAEGG
+118 GYRDVDFGAEGR
-130 NPDQHRFSYQI
+130 NPDQHRFSYKI
-141 VKRNNYKPDNSHP
+141 AKRNNYKNDKTHP
-154 YNGDYHMPRLHKF
+154 YEKDYHNPRLHKF
-167 VTDAE
+167 VTEAAPID
-172 PVEMTGDMRGNT
+172 MTSDMDGNKYT
-184 YSDKE
+184 DRT
-189 KYPERVRIGSGHHY
+189 KYPERVRIGSGWQFWRNDQDKGDQIAGAYHY
-203 WRYDDDKHGDLSY
+203 LT
-216 SGAWL
+216 A
-221 IGGNTHMQ
+221 GNTHNQ
-229 GWGNNG
+229 GGAGGGWS
-235 VVSLSGDVRHANDYG
+235 SLSGDVRQAGNYG
-250 PMPIAGAAGDSGSPM
+250 PIPIAGSSGDSGSPM
-265 FIYDKTNNKWL
+265 FIYDAEKQKWL
-276 LNGVLQTGYPYS
+276 INGVLRTGNPWAGKENTFQLVRKSFFDEILEKDLRTSFYSPSGNGAYTITDKGDGNGIVKQQTGRPS
-288 GRENGFQLIR
+288 EVRIGL
-298 KDWFYDDIY
+298 KDDKLPAEGKDDVYQYQGPNIY
-307 RGDTHTV
+307 
-314 FFEPRSNGHFSFTSN
+314 
-329 NNGTGTVTE
+329 
-338 TNERVSNPRLKVQ
+338 L
-351 TVRLFDESLNET
+351 
-363 DTEPVYAAGG
+363 
-373 VNQYRP
+373 P
-379 RLNNGENLSFIDYG
+379 RLNNGGNLYFGDQK
-393 NGKLILSTNIN
+393 NGTVTLSTNIN
-404 QGAGGLYFQGDFTVS
+404 QGAGGLYFEGDFTVS
-419 PKNNETWQGAGVH
+419 PENNETWQGAGVH
-432 ISDGS
+432 ISEDS

-453 IGKGTLHVQAKGK
+453 IGKGTLHVQAKGE

-479 LDQREDNQGKKQA
+479 LDQQADENNKKQA

-559 TITGNESITQP
+559 TITGNKDIATTGNNNSLD
-570 SGKNINRLNYSK
+570 SKK

-594 STKTNGRLNL
+594 TTKTNGRLNL
-604 NYQPAEADRTLLL
+604 VYQPAAEDRTLLL

-643 AYNHLGNGWSKME
+643 AYNHLNDHWSQKE
-656 GIPQGEI
+656 GIPRGEI

-670 NRTFKAENFHI
+670 DRTFKAENFLI
-681 QGGQAVVSRN
+681 KGGQAVVSRN

-713 HHSHTICT
+713 HQSHTICT

-732 EKTITDD
+732 EKTITDE

-753 VSLADYAHLN
+753 VSLANHAHLN

-768 TLNGNLSANGDTRYT
+768 TLNGNLTAGGDTHYEVT
-783 VSHNATQNGNLS
+783 HNATQNGNLS

-810 GNTSASGNASFNLSN
+810 GNTSASGNASFNLSDH
-825 NAAQN
+825 AAQN
-830 GSLTLSGNAKANVS
+830 GDLTLSGNAKANVS
-844 HSALNGNVS
+844 HSAFNGNVS

-861 FESSRFTGQIS
+861 FENSRLTGQIS
-872 GDKDTALH
+872 GGKDTALH

-923 DTPRRRSRRSLLSVT
+923 DTPRRRSRRSRRSLLSVT

-991 NTGNEPVSLEQLTVV
+991 NTGNEPVSLDQLTVV

-1045 YNPVKEQE
+1045 HNPVKEQE
-1053 LSDKLDQAGKTE
+1053 LSDKLGK
-1065 AALAEKQAQLAAKQQ
+1065 
-1080 EEEEKVRLKKAV
+1080 
-1092 IPGAVPSESELNR
+1092 
-1105 LNAELEEAK
+1105 
-1114 KQTAAAQAAQAE
+1114 
-1126 KEAAWAQAKTAAA
+1126 
-1139 EAGRR
+1139 
-1144 AEEAD
+1144 
-1149 AGYRRGNTLEGAENA
+1149 
-1164 DAANLALAKAQIAE
+1164 
-1178 QTAKIDWAEAKLMRL
+1178 
-1193 NRIRDEREKAVAAAG
+1193 
-1208 EAKALAD
+1208 
-1215 KIAETAKEK
+1215 
-1224 QDLQSMV
+1224 
-1231 LSLANVKEELVITE
+1231 
-1245 AELQNA
+1245 
-1251 KAERAGLE
+1251 
-1259 AKRAL
+1259 
-1264 LERRQSDKVQ
+1264 
-1274 KEQEAQT
+1274 
-1281 ALTAARQ
+1281 
-1288 SEAAREG
+1288 
-1295 AAEAKKQAE
+1295 AEAKKQAG
-1304 KDNAQTLDALN
+1304 KDNAQSLDALI
-1315 AAGRDAAEKAESVA
+1315 AAGRDAVEKTESVA
-1329 ELARQAGGENAGIMQ
+1329 EPARQAGGENVGIMQ
-1344 AEEEKKRAQAD
+1344 AEEEKKRVQAD

-1364 EAETRPVTAAFRRTR
+1364 EAEIRPATTAFPRAR
-1379 RDLPQPQPQPQRD
+1379 RDLPQPQQPQPQPQPQRD
-1392 LISRYANSGLSEFS
+1392 LISRYTNSGLSEFS

-1500 QYGIG
+1500 QYGID
-1505 RFDIGISAG
+1505 RFYIGISAG

-1556 GATRYFVRK
+1556 GATRYFVQK

-1591 DYPFKPAQHISI
+1591 DYSFKPAQHISI

>member
-1 MKITDKRT
+1 MKTTDKRT
-9 TETHRKTPKTGRIR
+9 TETHRKAPKTGRIR

-32 LSFGILPQARA
+32 LSFGILPQAWA

-118 GYNNVDFGAEGG
+118 GYNNVDFGAEGS

-141 VKRNNYKPDNSHP
+141 VKRNNYKAGTNGHP
-154 YNGDYHMPRLHKF
+154 YGGDYHMPRLHKF

-172 PVEMTGDMRGNT
+172 PVEMTSDMRGNT

-189 KYPERVRIGSGHHY
+189 KYPERVRIGSGQQWQRTDEQQAKGDAY
-203 WRYDDDKHGDLSY
+203 SSWLAGAYNWRI
-216 SGAWL
+216 A
-221 IGGNTHMQ
+221 GNTHSQ
-229 GWGNNG
+229 SGAGNGTVN
-235 VVSLSGDVRHANDYG
+235 LSGDITKSNNYG
-250 PMPIAGAAGDSGSPM
+250 PLPTAGSFGDSGSPM
-265 FIYDKTNNKWL
+265 FIYDAIKQKWL
-276 LNGVLQTGYPYS
+276 INGVLQTGNPYL
-288 GRENGFQLIR
+288 GAGNGFQLIR
-298 KDWFYDDIY
+298 KDWFY
-307 RGDTHTV
+307 GNV
-314 FFEPRSNGHFSFTSN
+314 FAEDLPITFLEPRSNGHYSFSSN
-329 NNGTGTVTE
+329 NNGTGTVTQ
-338 TNERVSNPRLKVQ
+338 TNEKVSMPRFKVRTVQLFNEALKAE
-351 TVRLFDESLNET
+351 DK
-363 DTEPVYAAGG
+363 EPVYAAGG
-373 VNQYRP
+373 VNAYKP
-379 RLNNGENLSFIDYG
+379 RLNNGKNISFIDYAKG
-393 NGKLILSTNIN
+393 EVTFTNNIN
-404 QGAGGLYFQGDFTVS
+404 QGAGGLYFEGDFTVS
-419 PKNNETWQGAGVH
+419 SENNATWQGAGVH
-432 ISDGS
+432 ISEDS

-453 IGKGTLHVQAKGK
+453 IGKGTLHVQAKGE

-479 LDQREDNQGKKQA
+479 LDQQADENNKKQA

-559 TITGNESITQP
+559 TITGNKDITTTGNNN
-570 SGKNINRLNYSK
+570 SLDSKK

-604 NYQPAEADRTLLL
+604 VYQPAAEDRTLLL

-643 AYNHLGNGWSKME
+643 AYNHLNDHWSQKE
-656 GIPQGEI
+656 GIPRGEI

-670 NRTFKAENFHI
+670 DRTFKAENFLI
-681 QGGQAVVSRN
+681 KGGQAVVSRN

-713 HHSHTICT
+713 HQSHTICT

-732 EKTITDD
+732 EKTITDE

-753 VSLADYAHLN
+753 VSLANHAHLN

-768 TLNGNLSANGDTRYT
+768 TLNGNLTAGGDTHYEVT
-783 VSHNATQNGNLS
+783 HNATQNGNLS

-810 GNTSASGNASFNLSN
+810 GNTSASGNASFNLSDH
-825 NAAQN
+825 AAQN
-830 GSLTLSGNAKANVS
+830 GDLTLSGNAKANVS
-844 HSALNGNVS
+844 HSAFNGNVS

-861 FESSRFTGQIS
+861 FENSRLTGQIS
-872 GDKDTALH
+872 GGKDTALH

-915 GAQTGSVS
+915 GAQTGSAT
-923 DTPRRRSRRSLLSVT
+923 DAPRRRSRRSRRSLLSVT
-938 PPTSA
+938 PPTSV

-991 NTGNEPVSLEQLTVV
+991 NTGNEPASLEQLTVV

-1045 YNPVKEQE
+1045 HNPVKEQE
-1053 LSDKLDQAGKTE
+1053 LSDKLGK
-1065 AALAEKQAQLAAKQQ
+1065 
-1080 EEEEKVRLKKAV
+1080 
-1092 IPGAVPSESELNR
+1092 
-1105 LNAELEEAK
+1105 
-1114 KQTAAAQAAQAE
+1114 
-1126 KEAAWAQAKTAAA
+1126 
-1139 EAGRR
+1139 
-1144 AEEAD
+1144 
-1149 AGYRRGNTLEGAENA
+1149 
-1164 DAANLALAKAQIAE
+1164 
-1178 QTAKIDWAEAKLMRL
+1178 
-1193 NRIRDEREKAVAAAG
+1193 
-1208 EAKALAD
+1208 
-1215 KIAETAKEK
+1215 
-1224 QDLQSMV
+1224 
-1231 LSLANVKEELVITE
+1231 
-1245 AELQNA
+1245 
-1251 KAERAGLE
+1251 
-1259 AKRAL
+1259 
-1264 LERRQSDKVQ
+1264 
-1274 KEQEAQT
+1274 
-1281 ALTAARQ
+1281 
-1288 SEAAREG
+1288 
-1295 AAEAKKQAE
+1295 AEAKKQAE
-1304 KDNAQTLDALN
+1304 KDNAQSLDALI
-1315 AAGRDAAEKAESVA
+1315 AAGRDAVEKTESVA
-1329 ELARQAGGENAGIMQ
+1329 EPARQAGGENVGIMQ
-1344 AEEEKKRAQAD
+1344 AEEEKKRVQAD

-1364 EAETRPVTAAFRRTR
+1364 EAETRPATTAFPRARRAR
-1379 RDLPQPQPQPQRD
+1379 RDLPQLQPQPQPQPQRD

-1500 QYGIG
+1500 QYGID
-1505 RFDIGISAG
+1505 RFYIGISAG

-1556 GATRYFVRK
+1556 GATRYFVQK

-1591 DYPFKPAQHISI
+1591 DYSFKPAQHISI

>member
-1 MKITDKRT
+1 MKTTDKRT
-9 TETHRKTPKTGRIR
+9 TETHRKAPKTGRIR

-103 ALVGDQY
+103 ALAGDQY

-118 GYNNVDFGAEGG
+118 GYNNVDFGAEGS

-141 VKRNNYKPDNSHP
+141 VKRNNYKAGTNGHP
-154 YNGDYHMPRLHKF
+154 YGGDYHMPRLHKF

-172 PVEMTGDMRGNT
+172 PVEMTSYMDGWKYADLN
-184 YSDKE
+184 
-189 KYPERVRIGSGHHY
+189 KYPDRVRIGAGRQY
-203 WRYDDDKHGDLSY
+203 WRSDEDEPNNRESSY
-216 SGAWL
+216 HIASAYSWL
-221 IGGNTHMQ
+221 VGGNTFAQ
-229 GWGNNG
+229 NG
-235 VVSLSGDVRHANDYG
+235 SGGGTVNLGSEKIKHSPYG
-250 PMPIAGAAGDSGSPM
+250 FLPTGGSFGDSGSPM
-265 FIYDKTNNKWL
+265 FIYDAQKQKWL
-276 LNGVLQTGYPYS
+276 INGVLQTGNPYIGKS
-288 GRENGFQLIR
+288 NGFQLVR
-298 KDWFYDDIY
+298 KDWFYDEIFT
-307 RGDTHTV
+307 GDTHSV
-314 FFEPRSNGHFSFTSN
+314 FYEPHQNGKYFFNDN
-329 NNGTGTVTE
+329 NNGAGKIDAKHKHY
-338 TNERVSNPRLKVQ
+338 SLPYRLKTRTVQ
-351 TVRLFDESLNET
+351 LFNVSLSET
-363 DTEPVYAAGG
+363 AREPVYHAAGG
-373 VNQYRP
+373 VNSYRP
-379 RLNNGENLSFIDYG
+379 RLNNGENISFIDK
-393 NGKLILSTNIN
+393 GKGELILTSNIN
-404 QGAGGLYFQGDFTVS
+404 QGAGGLYFEGNFTVS

-453 IGKGTLHVQAKGK
+453 IGKGTLLVQAKGE
-466 NQGSISVGDGKVI
+466 NQGSVSVGDGKVI
-479 LDQREDNQGKKQA
+479 LDQQADDQGKKQA

-559 TITGNESITQP
+559 TITGNKDITTTGNNNNLD
-570 SGKNINRLNYSK
+570 SKK

-594 STKTNGRLNL
+594 ATKTNGRLNL
-604 NYQPAEADRTLLL
+604 NYQPEEADRTLLL

-643 AYNHLGNGWSKME
+643 AYNHLGSGWSKME

-670 NRTFKAENFHI
+670 DRTFKAENFHI

-713 HHSHTICT
+713 HQSHTICT
-721 RSDWTGLTNCV
+721 RSDWTGLTSCT

-739 KVIASLTNTDISGN
+739 KVIASLSKTDIRGN
-753 VSLADYAHLN
+753 VSLADHAHLN

-768 TLNGNLSANGDTRYT
+768 TLNGNLSAGGDTHYT
-783 VSHNATQNGNLS
+783 VTRNATQNGNLS

-810 GNTSASGNASFNLSN
+810 GNTSASDNASFNLSN
-825 NAAQN
+825 NAVQN
-830 GSLTLSGNAKANVS
+830 GSLTLSDNAKANVS

-861 FESSRFTGQIS
+861 FENSRFTGKIS
-872 GDKDTALH
+872 GGKDTALH

-915 GAQTGSVS
+915 GAQTGSAA
-923 DTPRRRSRRSLLSVT
+923 DAPRRRSRRSLLSVT

-966 ELFGYRSD
+966 ELFGYRSG

-1006 EGKDNKPLS
+1006 EGKDNTPLS

-1045 YNPVKEQE
+1045 HNPVKEQE
-1053 LSDKLDQAGKTE
+1053 LSDKLGKAGETE
-1065 AALAEKQAQLAAKQQ
+1065 AALTAKQAQLAAKQQ
-1080 EEEEKVRLKKAV
+1080 
-1092 IPGAVPSESELNR
+1092 
-1105 LNAELEEAK
+1105 
-1114 KQTAAAQAAQAE
+1114 
-1126 KEAAWAQAKTAAA
+1126 
-1139 EAGRR
+1139 
-1144 AEEAD
+1144 
-1149 AGYRRGNTLEGAENA
+1149 
-1164 DAANLALAKAQIAE
+1164 
-1178 QTAKIDWAEAKLMRL
+1178 
-1193 NRIRDEREKAVAAAG
+1193 
-1208 EAKALAD
+1208 
-1215 KIAETAKEK
+1215 
-1224 QDLQSMV
+1224 
-1231 LSLANVKEELVITE
+1231 
-1245 AELQNA
+1245 
-1251 KAERAGLE
+1251 
-1259 AKRAL
+1259 
-1264 LERRQSDKVQ
+1264 
-1274 KEQEAQT
+1274 
-1281 ALTAARQ
+1281 
-1288 SEAAREG
+1288 
-1295 AAEAKKQAE
+1295 AE
-1304 KDNAQTLDALN
+1304 KDNAQSLDALI
-1315 AAGRDAAEKAESVA
+1315 AAGRDATEKAESVA
-1329 ELARQAGGENAGIMQ
+1329 EPARQAGRENAGIMQ
-1344 AEEEKKRAQAD
+1344 AEEEKKRVQAD

-1364 EAETRPVTAAFRRTR
+1364 EAETRPATTAFPRARRAR

-1478 TENTFDDGIGNSA
+1478 TGNTFDDGIGNSA

-1523 DGIGGKIR
+1523 DGIRGKIR

-1556 GATRYFVRK
+1556 GATRYFVQK

-1591 DYPFKPAQHISI
+1591 DYSFKPAQHISI

>member
-1 MKITDKRT
+1 MKTTDKRT
-9 TETHRKTPKTGRIR
+9 TETHRKAPKTGRIR

-103 ALVGDQY
+103 ALAGDQY

-118 GYNNVDFGAEGG
+118 GYNNVDFGAEGS

-141 VKRNNYKPDNSHP
+141 VKRNNYKAGTNGHP
-154 YNGDYHMPRLHKF
+154 YGGDYHMPRLHKF

-172 PVEMTGDMRGNT
+172 PVEMTSYMDGWKYADLN
-184 YSDKE
+184 
-189 KYPERVRIGSGHHY
+189 KYPDRVRIGAGRQY
-203 WRYDDDKHGDLSY
+203 WRSDEDEPNNRESSY
-216 SGAWL
+216 HIASAYSWL
-221 IGGNTHMQ
+221 VGGNTFAQ
-229 GWGNNG
+229 NG
-235 VVSLSGDVRHANDYG
+235 SGGGTVNLGSEKIKHSPYG
-250 PMPIAGAAGDSGSPM
+250 FLPTGGSFGDSGSPM
-265 FIYDKTNNKWL
+265 FIYDAQKQKWL
-276 LNGVLQTGYPYS
+276 INGVLQTGNPYIGKS
-288 GRENGFQLIR
+288 NGFQLVR
-298 KDWFYDDIY
+298 KDWFYDEIFA
-307 RGDTHTV
+307 GDTHSV
-314 FFEPRSNGHFSFTSN
+314 FYEPHQNGKYFFNDN
-329 NNGTGTVTE
+329 NNGAGKIDAKHKHY
-338 TNERVSNPRLKVQ
+338 SLPYRLKTRTVQ
-351 TVRLFDESLNET
+351 LFNVSLSET
-363 DTEPVYAAGG
+363 AREPVYHAAGG
-373 VNQYRP
+373 VNSYRP
-379 RLNNGENLSFIDYG
+379 RLNNGENISFIDK
-393 NGKLILSTNIN
+393 GKGELILTSNIN
-404 QGAGGLYFQGDFTVS
+404 QGAGGLYFEGNFTVS

-453 IGKGTLHVQAKGK
+453 IGKGTLLVQAKGE
-466 NQGSISVGDGKVI
+466 NQGSVSVGDGKVI
-479 LDQREDNQGKKQA
+479 LDQQADDQGKKQA

-559 TITGNESITQP
+559 TITGNKDITTTGNNNNLD
-570 SGKNINRLNYSK
+570 SKK

-594 STKTNGRLNL
+594 ATKTNGRLNL
-604 NYQPAEADRTLLL
+604 NYQPEEADRTLLL

-643 AYNHLGNGWSKME
+643 AYNHLGSGWSKME

-670 NRTFKAENFHI
+670 DRTFKAENFHI

-713 HHSHTICT
+713 HQSHTICT
-721 RSDWTGLTNCV
+721 RSDWTGLTSCT

-739 KVIASLTNTDISGN
+739 KVIASLSKTDIRGN
-753 VSLADYAHLN
+753 VSLADHAHLN

-768 TLNGNLSANGDTRYT
+768 TLNGNLSAGGDTHYT
-783 VSHNATQNGNLS
+783 VTRNATQNGNLS

-810 GNTSASGNASFNLSN
+810 GNTSASDNASFNLSN
-825 NAAQN
+825 NAVQN
-830 GSLTLSGNAKANVS
+830 GSLTLSDNAKANVS

-861 FESSRFTGQIS
+861 FENSRFTGKIS
-872 GDKDTALH
+872 GGKDTALH

-915 GAQTGSVS
+915 GAQTGSAA
-923 DTPRRRSRRSLLSVT
+923 DAPRRRSRRSLLSVT

-966 ELFGYRSD
+966 ELFGYRSG

-1006 EGKDNKPLS
+1006 EGKDNTPLS

-1045 YNPVKEQE
+1045 HNPVKEQE
-1053 LSDKLDQAGKTE
+1053 LSDKLGKAGETE
-1065 AALAEKQAQLAAKQQ
+1065 AALTAKQAQLAAKQQ
-1080 EEEEKVRLKKAV
+1080 
-1092 IPGAVPSESELNR
+1092 
-1105 LNAELEEAK
+1105 
-1114 KQTAAAQAAQAE
+1114 
-1126 KEAAWAQAKTAAA
+1126 
-1139 EAGRR
+1139 
-1144 AEEAD
+1144 
-1149 AGYRRGNTLEGAENA
+1149 
-1164 DAANLALAKAQIAE
+1164 
-1178 QTAKIDWAEAKLMRL
+1178 
-1193 NRIRDEREKAVAAAG
+1193 
-1208 EAKALAD
+1208 
-1215 KIAETAKEK
+1215 
-1224 QDLQSMV
+1224 
-1231 LSLANVKEELVITE
+1231 
-1245 AELQNA
+1245 
-1251 KAERAGLE
+1251 
-1259 AKRAL
+1259 
-1264 LERRQSDKVQ
+1264 
-1274 KEQEAQT
+1274 
-1281 ALTAARQ
+1281 
-1288 SEAAREG
+1288 
-1295 AAEAKKQAE
+1295 AE
-1304 KDNAQTLDALN
+1304 KDNAQSLDALI
-1315 AAGRDAAEKAESVA
+1315 AAGRDATEKAESVA
-1329 ELARQAGGENAGIMQ
+1329 EPARQAGGENAGIMQ
-1344 AEEEKKRAQAD
+1344 AEEEKKRVQAD

-1364 EAETRPVTAAFRRTR
+1364 EAETRPATTAFPRARRAR

-1478 TENTFDDGIGNSA
+1478 TGNTFDDGIGNSA

-1514 AGFSSGSLS
+1514 TGFSSGSLS
-1523 DGIGGKIR
+1523 DGIRGKIR

-1556 GATRYFVRK
+1556 GATRYFVQK

-1591 DYPFKPAQHISI
+1591 DYSFKPAQHISI

>member
-1 MKITDKRT
+1 MKTTDKRT
-9 TETHRKTPKTGRIR
+9 TETHRKAPKTGRIR

-32 LSFGILPQARA
+32 LSFGILPQAWA

-118 GYNNVDFGAEGG
+118 GYNNVDFGAEGR

-172 PVEMTGDMRGNT
+172 PVEMTSDMRGNT

-338 TNERVSNPRLKVQ
+338 TNEKVSNPKLKVQ

-363 DTEPVYAAGG
+363 DKEPVYAAGG

-393 NGKLILSTNIN
+393 NGKLILSNNIN
-404 QGAGGLYFQGDFTVS
+404 QGAGGLYFEGDFTVS
-419 PKNNETWQGAGVH
+419 PENNETWQGAGVH
-432 ISDGS
+432 ISEDS

-453 IGKGTLHVQAKGK
+453 IGKGTLHVQAKGE
-466 NQGSISVGDGKVI
+466 NQGSISVGDGTVI
-479 LDQREDNQGKKQA
+479 LDQQADDKGKKQA

-544 GAMIVNHNQDKESTV
+544 GAMIVNHNATTTSTV

-594 STKTNGRLNL
+594 TTKTNGRLNL
-604 NYQPAEADRTLLL
+604 VYQPAAEDRTLLL

-643 AYNHLGNGWSKME
+643 AYNHLGSGWSKME

-681 QGGQAVVSRN
+681 QGGQAVISRN

-713 HHSHTICT
+713 HQSHTICT

-739 KVIASLTNTDISGN
+739 KVIASLTKTDISGN
-753 VSLADYAHLN
+753 VSLADHAHLN

-830 GSLTLSGNAKANVS
+830 GSLTLSDNAKANVS

-861 FESSRFTGQIS
+861 FENSRFTGQLS
-872 GDKDTALH
+872 GSKDTALH

-938 PPTSA
+938 PPTSV

-991 NTGNEPVSLEQLTVV
+991 NTGNEPVSLDQLTVV

-1045 YNPVKEQE
+1045 HNPVKEQE
-1053 LSDKLDQAGKTE
+1053 LSDKLGK
-1065 AALAEKQAQLAAKQQ
+1065 
-1080 EEEEKVRLKKAV
+1080 
-1092 IPGAVPSESELNR
+1092 
-1105 LNAELEEAK
+1105 
-1114 KQTAAAQAAQAE
+1114 
-1126 KEAAWAQAKTAAA
+1126 
-1139 EAGRR
+1139 
-1144 AEEAD
+1144 
-1149 AGYRRGNTLEGAENA
+1149 
-1164 DAANLALAKAQIAE
+1164 
-1178 QTAKIDWAEAKLMRL
+1178 
-1193 NRIRDEREKAVAAAG
+1193 
-1208 EAKALAD
+1208 
-1215 KIAETAKEK
+1215 
-1224 QDLQSMV
+1224 
-1231 LSLANVKEELVITE
+1231 
-1245 AELQNA
+1245 
-1251 KAERAGLE
+1251 
-1259 AKRAL
+1259 
-1264 LERRQSDKVQ
+1264 
-1274 KEQEAQT
+1274 
-1281 ALTAARQ
+1281 
-1288 SEAAREG
+1288 
-1295 AAEAKKQAE
+1295 AEAKKQAE
-1304 KDNAQTLDALN
+1304 KDNAQSLDALI
-1315 AAGRDAAEKAESVA
+1315 AAGRDAAEKTESVA
-1329 ELARQAGGENAGIMQ
+1329 EPARQAGGENVGIMQ
-1344 AEEEKKRAQAD
+1344 AEEEKKRVQAD
-1355 KDTALAKQR
+1355 KDSALAKQR
-1364 EAETRPVTAAFRRTR
+1364 EAETRPATTPPPAPAAPAGICRNRSPNR
-1379 RDLPQPQPQPQRD
+1379 NLNPNR
-1392 LISRYANSGLSEFS
+1392 S
-1406 ATLNSVFA
+1406 AT
-1414 VQDELDRVFAEDRRN
+1414 
-1429 AVWTSGIRDT
+1429 
-1439 KHYRSQ
+1439 
-1445 DFRAYRQQTDLRQIG
+1445 
-1460 MQKNLGSG
+1460 
-1468 RVGILFSHNR
+1468 
-1478 TENTFDDGIGNSA
+1478 
-1491 RLAHGAVFG
+1491 
-1500 QYGIG
+1500 
-1505 RFDIGISAG
+1505 
-1514 AGFSSGSLS
+1514 
-1523 DGIGGKIR
+1523 
-1531 RRVLHYGI
+1531 
-1539 QARYRAGFGGFG
+1539 
-1551 IEPHI
+1551 
-1556 GATRYFVRK
+1556 
-1565 ADYRY
+1565 
-1570 ENVNIA
+1570 
-1576 TPGLAFNRYRAGIKA
+1576 
-1591 DYPFKPAQHISI
+1591 
-1603 TPYLSLSYTDA
+1603 
-1614 ASGKVR
+1614 
-1620 TRVNTAVLAQ
+1620 
-1630 DFGKTRSAEWGVNAE
+1630 
-1645 IKGFTLSL
+1645 
-1653 HAAAAK
+1653 
-1659 GPQLEA
+1659 
-1665 QHSAGIKLGYRW
+1665 

>member
-1 MKITDKRT
+1 MKTTDKRT
-9 TETHRKTPKTGRIR
+9 TETHRKAPKTGRIR

-32 LSFGILPQARA
+32 LSFGIFPQAWA

-110 IVSVAHNG
+110 IVSVAHNV
-118 GYNNVDFGAEGG
+118 GYRDVDFGAEGR
-130 NPDQHRFSYQI
+130 NPDQHRFSYKI
-141 VKRNNYKPDNSHP
+141 AKRNNYKNDKTHP
-154 YNGDYHMPRLHKF
+154 YEKDYHNPRLHKF
-167 VTDAE
+167 VTEAAPID
-172 PVEMTGDMRGNT
+172 MTSDMDGNKYT
-184 YSDKE
+184 DRT
-189 KYPERVRIGSGHHY
+189 KYPERVRIGSGWQFWRNDQDKGDQIAGAYHY
-203 WRYDDDKHGDLSY
+203 LT
-216 SGAWL
+216 A
-221 IGGNTHMQ
+221 GNTHNQ
-229 GWGNNG
+229 GGAGGGWS
-235 VVSLSGDVRHANDYG
+235 SLSGDVRQAGNYG
-250 PMPIAGAAGDSGSPM
+250 PIPIAGSSGDSGSPM
-265 FIYDKTNNKWL
+265 FIYDAEKQKWL
-276 LNGVLQTGYPYS
+276 INGVLRTGNPWAGKENTFQLVRKSFFDEILEKDLRTSFYSPSGNGAYTITDKGDGNGIVKQQTGRPS
-288 GRENGFQLIR
+288 EVRIGL
-298 KDWFYDDIY
+298 KDDKLPAEGKDDVYQYQGPNIY
-307 RGDTHTV
+307 
-314 FFEPRSNGHFSFTSN
+314 
-329 NNGTGTVTE
+329 
-338 TNERVSNPRLKVQ
+338 L
-351 TVRLFDESLNET
+351 
-363 DTEPVYAAGG
+363 
-373 VNQYRP
+373 P
-379 RLNNGENLSFIDYG
+379 RLNNGGNLYFGDQK
-393 NGKLILSTNIN
+393 NGTVTLSTNIN
-404 QGAGGLYFQGDFTVS
+404 QGAGGLYFEGDFTVS
-419 PKNNETWQGAGVH
+419 PENNETWQGAGVH
-432 ISDGS
+432 ISEDS

-453 IGKGTLHVQAKGK
+453 IGKGTLHVQAKGE

-479 LDQREDNQGKKQA
+479 LDQQADENNKKQA
-492 FSEIGLVSGRGTVQL
+492 FSEIGLVSGRGAVQL

-559 TITGNESITQP
+559 TITGNKDIATTGNNNSLD
-570 SGKNINRLNYSK
+570 SKK

-594 STKTNGRLNL
+594 TTKTNGRLNL
-604 NYQPAEADRTLLL
+604 VYQPAAEDRTLLL

-643 AYNHLGNGWSKME
+643 AYNHLNDHWSQKE
-656 GIPQGEI
+656 GIPHGEI

-713 HHSHTICT
+713 HQSHTICT

-739 KVIASLTNTDISGN
+739 KVIASLTKTDISGN
-753 VSLADYAHLN
+753 VSLADHAHLN

-810 GNTSASGNASFNLSN
+810 GNTSASGNASFNLSDH
-825 NAAQN
+825 AVQN

-861 FESSRFTGQIS
+861 FENSRFTGQLS
-872 GDKDTALH
+872 GSKDTALH

-923 DTPRRRSRRSLLSVT
+923 DTPRRRSRRSRRSLLSVT

-991 NTGNEPVSLEQLTVV
+991 NTGNEPVSLDQLTVV

-1045 YNPVKEQE
+1045 HNPVKEQE
-1053 LSDKLDQAGKTE
+1053 LSDKLGK
-1065 AALAEKQAQLAAKQQ
+1065 
-1080 EEEEKVRLKKAV
+1080 
-1092 IPGAVPSESELNR
+1092 
-1105 LNAELEEAK
+1105 
-1114 KQTAAAQAAQAE
+1114 
-1126 KEAAWAQAKTAAA
+1126 
-1139 EAGRR
+1139 
-1144 AEEAD
+1144 
-1149 AGYRRGNTLEGAENA
+1149 
-1164 DAANLALAKAQIAE
+1164 
-1178 QTAKIDWAEAKLMRL
+1178 
-1193 NRIRDEREKAVAAAG
+1193 
-1208 EAKALAD
+1208 
-1215 KIAETAKEK
+1215 
-1224 QDLQSMV
+1224 
-1231 LSLANVKEELVITE
+1231 
-1245 AELQNA
+1245 
-1251 KAERAGLE
+1251 
-1259 AKRAL
+1259 
-1264 LERRQSDKVQ
+1264 
-1274 KEQEAQT
+1274 
-1281 ALTAARQ
+1281 
-1288 SEAAREG
+1288 
-1295 AAEAKKQAE
+1295 AEAKKQAG
-1304 KDNAQTLDALN
+1304 KDNAQSLDALI
-1315 AAGRDAAEKAESVA
+1315 AAGRDAVEKTESVA
-1329 ELARQAGGENAGIMQ
+1329 EPARQAGGENVGIMQ
-1344 AEEEKKRAQAD
+1344 AEEEKKRVQAD

-1364 EAETRPVTAAFRRTR
+1364 EAEIRPATTAFPRAR
-1379 RDLPQPQPQPQRD
+1379 RDLPQPQQPQPQPQPQRD

-1500 QYGIG
+1500 QYGID

-1556 GATRYFVRK
+1556 GATRYFVQK

-1591 DYPFKPAQHISI
+1591 DYSFKPAQHISI

>member
-1 MKITDKRT
+1 MKTTDKRT
-9 TETHRKTPKTGRIR
+9 TETHRKAPKTGRIR

-103 ALVGDQY
+103 ALAGDQY

-118 GYNNVDFGAEGG
+118 GYNNVDFGAEGS

-141 VKRNNYKPDNSHP
+141 VKRNNYKAGTNGHP
-154 YNGDYHMPRLHKF
+154 YGGDYHMPRLHKF

-172 PVEMTGDMRGNT
+172 PVEMTSYMDGWKYADLN
-184 YSDKE
+184 
-189 KYPERVRIGSGHHY
+189 KYPDRVRIGAGRQY
-203 WRYDDDKHGDLSY
+203 WRSDEDEPNNRESSY
-216 SGAWL
+216 HIASAYSWL
-221 IGGNTHMQ
+221 VGGNTFAQ
-229 GWGNNG
+229 NG
-235 VVSLSGDVRHANDYG
+235 SGGGTVNLGSEKIKHSPYG
-250 PMPIAGAAGDSGSPM
+250 FLPTGGSFGDSGSPM
-265 FIYDKTNNKWL
+265 FIYDAQKQKWL
-276 LNGVLQTGYPYS
+276 INGVLQTGNPYIGKS
-288 GRENGFQLIR
+288 NGFQLVR
-298 KDWFYDDIY
+298 KDWFYDEIFA
-307 RGDTHTV
+307 GDTHSV
-314 FFEPRSNGHFSFTSN
+314 FYEPHQNGKYFFNDN
-329 NNGTGTVTE
+329 NNGAGKIDAKHKHY
-338 TNERVSNPRLKVQ
+338 SLPYRLKTRTVQ
-351 TVRLFDESLNET
+351 LFNVSLSET
-363 DTEPVYAAGG
+363 AREPVYHAAGG
-373 VNQYRP
+373 VNSYRP
-379 RLNNGENLSFIDYG
+379 RLNNGENISFIDK
-393 NGKLILSTNIN
+393 GKGELILTSNIN
-404 QGAGGLYFQGDFTVS
+404 QGAGGLYFEGNFTVS

-453 IGKGTLHVQAKGK
+453 IGKGTLLVQAKGE
-466 NQGSISVGDGKVI
+466 NQGSVSVGDGKVI
-479 LDQREDNQGKKQA
+479 LDQQADDQGKKQA
-492 FSEIGLVSGRGTVQL
+492 FNEIGLVSGRGTVQL

-559 TITGNESITQP
+559 TITGNKDITTTGNNNNLD
-570 SGKNINRLNYSK
+570 SKK

-594 STKTNGRLNL
+594 ATKTNGRLNL
-604 NYQPAEADRTLLL
+604 NYQPEEADRTLLL

-643 AYNHLGNGWSKME
+643 AYNHLGSGWSKME

-670 NRTFKAENFHI
+670 DRTFKAENFHI

-713 HHSHTICT
+713 HQSHTICT
-721 RSDWTGLTNCV
+721 RSDWTGLTSCT

-739 KVIASLTNTDISGN
+739 KVIASLSKTDIRGN
-753 VSLADYAHLN
+753 VSLADHAHLN

-768 TLNGNLSANGDTRYT
+768 TLNGNLSAGGDTHYT
-783 VSHNATQNGNLS
+783 VTRNATQNGNLS

-810 GNTSASGNASFNLSN
+810 GNTSASDNASFNLSN
-825 NAAQN
+825 NAVQN
-830 GSLTLSGNAKANVS
+830 GSLTLSDNAKANVS

-861 FESSRFTGQIS
+861 FENSRFTGKIS
-872 GDKDTALH
+872 GGKDTALH

-915 GAQTGSVS
+915 GAQTGSAA
-923 DTPRRRSRRSLLSVT
+923 DAPRRRSRRSLLSVT

-966 ELFGYRSD
+966 ELFGYRSG

-1006 EGKDNKPLS
+1006 EGKDNTPLS

-1045 YNPVKEQE
+1045 HNPVKEQE
-1053 LSDKLDQAGKTE
+1053 LSDKLGKAGETE
-1065 AALAEKQAQLAAKQQ
+1065 AALTAKQAQLAAKQQ
-1080 EEEEKVRLKKAV
+1080 
-1092 IPGAVPSESELNR
+1092 
-1105 LNAELEEAK
+1105 
-1114 KQTAAAQAAQAE
+1114 
-1126 KEAAWAQAKTAAA
+1126 
-1139 EAGRR
+1139 
-1144 AEEAD
+1144 
-1149 AGYRRGNTLEGAENA
+1149 
-1164 DAANLALAKAQIAE
+1164 
-1178 QTAKIDWAEAKLMRL
+1178 
-1193 NRIRDEREKAVAAAG
+1193 
-1208 EAKALAD
+1208 
-1215 KIAETAKEK
+1215 
-1224 QDLQSMV
+1224 
-1231 LSLANVKEELVITE
+1231 
-1245 AELQNA
+1245 
-1251 KAERAGLE
+1251 
-1259 AKRAL
+1259 
-1264 LERRQSDKVQ
+1264 
-1274 KEQEAQT
+1274 
-1281 ALTAARQ
+1281 
-1288 SEAAREG
+1288 
-1295 AAEAKKQAE
+1295 AE
-1304 KDNAQTLDALN
+1304 KDNAQSLDALI
-1315 AAGRDAAEKAESVA
+1315 AAGRNATEKAESVA
-1329 ELARQAGGENAGIMQ
+1329 EPARQAGGENAGIMQ
-1344 AEEEKKRAQAD
+1344 AEEEKKRVQAD

-1364 EAETRPVTAAFRRTR
+1364 EAETRPATTAFPRARRAR

-1523 DGIGGKIR
+1523 DGIRGKIR

-1556 GATRYFVRK
+1556 GATRYFVQK

-1591 DYPFKPAQHISI
+1591 DYSFKPAQHISI

>member
-1 MKITDKRT
+1 MKTTDKRT
-9 TETHRKTPKTGRIR
+9 TETHRKAPKTGRIR

-118 GYNNVDFGAEGG
+118 GYNNVDFGAEGS

-141 VKRNNYKPDNSHP
+141 VKRNNYQKDTKH
-154 YNGDYHMPRLHKF
+154 YYHEDYHNPRLNKF
-167 VTDAE
+167 VTDAA
-172 PVEMTGDMRGNT
+172 PVEMTINMNGNT
-184 YSDKE
+184 YGNITD
-189 KYPERVRIGSGHHY
+189 YPDRVRIGSGRQY
-203 WRYDDDKHGDLSY
+203 WHKKNGNPQQIFGSY
-216 SGAWL
+216 SYRIA
-221 IGGNTHMQ
+221 GNTHNQ
-229 GWGNNG
+229 VGGSDG
-235 VVSLSGDVRHANDYG
+235 HVSLNGDVKKPNNYG
-250 PMPIAGAAGDSGSPM
+250 PLPTGVSFGDSGSPM
-265 FIYDKTNNKWL
+265 FIYDAKKQKWL
-276 LNGVLQTGYPYS
+276 INGVLREGNPYQGTHNGYP
-288 GRENGFQLIR
+288 IVR
-298 KDWFYDDIY
+298 KAYLTKIQD
-307 RGDTHTV
+307 GDTGASIYDMVGGASYLWEAKELGKSTINRKHITFGEYV
-314 FFEPRSNGHFSFTSN
+314 E
-329 NNGTGTVTE
+329 
-338 TNERVSNPRLKVQ
+338 
-351 TVRLFDESLNET
+351 
-363 DTEPVYAAGG
+363 GG
-373 VNQYRP
+373 V
-379 RLNNGENLSFIDYG
+379 
-393 NGKLILSTNIN
+393 GKLTLKSNID
-404 QGAGGLYFQGDFTVS
+404 QGAGGLYFEGDFIVS
-419 PKNNETWQGAGVH
+419 PTQNETWKGAGIS
-432 ISDGS
+432 ISDES
-437 TVTWKV
+437 TIIWKV

-453 IGKGTLHVQAKGK
+453 IGKGTLHVQAKGE

-479 LDQREDNQGKKQA
+479 LDQQADENNKKQA

-529 NGHSLSFHRIQNTDE
+529 NRHSLSFHRIQNTDE
-544 GAMIVNHNQDKESTV
+544 GAMIVNHNATTTSTV

-594 STKTNGRLNL
+594 ATKTNGRLNL
-604 NYQPAEADRTLLL
+604 VYQPAAEDRTLLL

-643 AYNHLGNGWSKME
+643 AYNHLGSGWSKME

-681 QGGQAVVSRN
+681 QGGQAVISRN

-713 HHSHTICT
+713 HQSHTICT

-753 VSLADYAHLN
+753 VDLADHAHLN

-783 VSHNATQNGNLS
+783 VSHNATQNGDLS

-825 NAAQN
+825 NAVQN

-872 GDKDTALH
+872 GSKDTALH

-938 PPTSA
+938 PPTSV

-991 NTGNEPVSLEQLTVV
+991 NTGNEPVSLDQLTVV

-1045 YNPVKEQE
+1045 HNPVKEQE
-1053 LSDKLDQAGKTE
+1053 LSDKLGK
-1065 AALAEKQAQLAAKQQ
+1065 
-1080 EEEEKVRLKKAV
+1080 
-1092 IPGAVPSESELNR
+1092 
-1105 LNAELEEAK
+1105 
-1114 KQTAAAQAAQAE
+1114 
-1126 KEAAWAQAKTAAA
+1126 
-1139 EAGRR
+1139 
-1144 AEEAD
+1144 
-1149 AGYRRGNTLEGAENA
+1149 
-1164 DAANLALAKAQIAE
+1164 
-1178 QTAKIDWAEAKLMRL
+1178 
-1193 NRIRDEREKAVAAAG
+1193 
-1208 EAKALAD
+1208 
-1215 KIAETAKEK
+1215 
-1224 QDLQSMV
+1224 
-1231 LSLANVKEELVITE
+1231 
-1245 AELQNA
+1245 
-1251 KAERAGLE
+1251 
-1259 AKRAL
+1259 
-1264 LERRQSDKVQ
+1264 
-1274 KEQEAQT
+1274 
-1281 ALTAARQ
+1281 
-1288 SEAAREG
+1288 
-1295 AAEAKKQAE
+1295 AEAKKQAG
-1304 KDNAQTLDALN
+1304 KDNAQSLDALI
-1315 AAGRDAAEKAESVA
+1315 AAGRDAVEKTESVA
-1329 ELARQAGGENAGIMQ
+1329 EPARQAGGENVGIMQ
-1344 AEEEKKRAQAD
+1344 AEEEKKRVQAD
-1355 KDTALAKQR
+1355 KDSALAKQR
-1364 EAETRPVTAAFRRTR
+1364 EAETRPATTAFPRARRAR
-1379 RDLPQPQPQPQRD
+1379 RDLPQPQPQPQPQRD
-1392 LISRYANSGLSEFS
+1392 LISRYTNSGLSEFS

-1445 DFRAYRQQTDLRQIG
+1445 DFRAYSQQTNLRQIG

-1505 RFDIGISAG
+1505 RFDIGISTG

-1523 DGIGGKIR
+1523 DGIGSKIR

-1556 GATRYFVRK
+1556 GATRYFVQK

-1591 DYPFKPAQHISI
+1591 DYSFKPAQHISI

>member
-1 MKITDKRT
+1 MKTTDKRT
-9 TETHRKTPKTGRIR
+9 TETHRKAPKTGRIR

-32 LSFGILPQARA
+32 LSFGILPQAWA

-118 GYNNVDFGAEGG
+118 GYNNVDFGAEGR

-141 VKRNNYKPDNSHP
+141 VKRNNYQKDTKH
-154 YNGDYHMPRLHKF
+154 YYHEDYHNPRLNKF
-167 VTDAE
+167 VTDAA
-172 PVEMTGDMRGNT
+172 PVEMTINMNGNT
-184 YSDKE
+184 YGNITD
-189 KYPERVRIGSGHHY
+189 YPDRVRIGSGRQY
-203 WRYDDDKHGDLSY
+203 WHKKNGNPQQIFGSY
-216 SGAWL
+216 SYRIA
-221 IGGNTHMQ
+221 GNTHNQ
-229 GWGNNG
+229 VGGSDG
-235 VVSLSGDVRHANDYG
+235 HVSLNGDVKKPNNYG
-250 PMPIAGAAGDSGSPM
+250 PLPTGVSFGDSGSPM
-265 FIYDKTNNKWL
+265 FIYDAKKQKWL
-276 LNGVLQTGYPYS
+276 INGVLREGNPYQGTHNGYP
-288 GRENGFQLIR
+288 IVR
-298 KDWFYDDIY
+298 KAYLTKIQD
-307 RGDTHTV
+307 GDTGASIYDMVGGASYLWEAKELGKSTINRKHITFGEYV
-314 FFEPRSNGHFSFTSN
+314 E
-329 NNGTGTVTE
+329 
-338 TNERVSNPRLKVQ
+338 
-351 TVRLFDESLNET
+351 
-363 DTEPVYAAGG
+363 GG
-373 VNQYRP
+373 V
-379 RLNNGENLSFIDYG
+379 
-393 NGKLILSTNIN
+393 GKLTLKSNID
-404 QGAGGLYFQGDFTVS
+404 QGAGGLYFEGDFIVS
-419 PKNNETWQGAGVH
+419 PTQNETWKGAGIS
-432 ISDGS
+432 ISDES
-437 TVTWKV
+437 TIIWKV

-453 IGKGTLHVQAKGK
+453 IGKGTLHVQAKGE

-479 LDQREDNQGKKQA
+479 LDQQADENNKKQA

-559 TITGNESITQP
+559 TITGNKDIATTGNNNSLD
-570 SGKNINRLNYSK
+570 SKK

-594 STKTNGRLNL
+594 TTKTNGRLNL
-604 NYQPAEADRTLLL
+604 NYQPTEADRTLLL

-643 AYNHLGNGWSKME
+643 AYNHLGSGWSKME

-681 QGGQAVVSRN
+681 QGGQAVISRN

-713 HHSHTICT
+713 HQSHTICT

-732 EKTITDD
+732 ENTITDD

-753 VSLADYAHLN
+753 VDLADHAHLN

-810 GNTSASGNASFNLSN
+810 GNTSASGNASFNLSDH
-825 NAAQN
+825 AVQN

-861 FESSRFTGQIS
+861 FENSRLTGQIS
-872 GDKDTALH
+872 GGKDTALH

-915 GAQTGSVS
+915 GAQTGSAT
-923 DTPRRRSRRSLLSVT
+923 DAPRRRSRRSLLSVT
-938 PPTSA
+938 PPTSV

-991 NTGNEPVSLEQLTVV
+991 NTGNEPASLEQLTVV

-1045 YNPVKEQE
+1045 HNPVKEQE
-1053 LSDKLDQAGKTE
+1053 LSDKLGK
-1065 AALAEKQAQLAAKQQ
+1065 
-1080 EEEEKVRLKKAV
+1080 
-1092 IPGAVPSESELNR
+1092 
-1105 LNAELEEAK
+1105 
-1114 KQTAAAQAAQAE
+1114 
-1126 KEAAWAQAKTAAA
+1126 
-1139 EAGRR
+1139 
-1144 AEEAD
+1144 
-1149 AGYRRGNTLEGAENA
+1149 
-1164 DAANLALAKAQIAE
+1164 
-1178 QTAKIDWAEAKLMRL
+1178 
-1193 NRIRDEREKAVAAAG
+1193 
-1208 EAKALAD
+1208 
-1215 KIAETAKEK
+1215 
-1224 QDLQSMV
+1224 
-1231 LSLANVKEELVITE
+1231 
-1245 AELQNA
+1245 
-1251 KAERAGLE
+1251 
-1259 AKRAL
+1259 
-1264 LERRQSDKVQ
+1264 
-1274 KEQEAQT
+1274 
-1281 ALTAARQ
+1281 
-1288 SEAAREG
+1288 
-1295 AAEAKKQAE
+1295 AEAKKQAE
-1304 KDNAQTLDALN
+1304 KDNAQSLDALI
-1315 AAGRDAAEKAESVA
+1315 AAGRDAVEKTESVA
-1329 ELARQAGGENAGIMQ
+1329 EPARQAGGENVGIMQ
-1344 AEEEKKRAQAD
+1344 AEEEKKRVQAD

-1364 EAETRPVTAAFRRTR
+1364 EAETRPATTAFPRARRAR
-1379 RDLPQPQPQPQRD
+1379 RDLPQLQPQPQPQPQRD

-1500 QYGIG
+1500 QYGID
-1505 RFDIGISAG
+1505 RFYIGISAG

-1556 GATRYFVRK
+1556 GATRYFVQK

-1591 DYPFKPAQHISI
+1591 DYSFKPAQHISI

>member
-1 MKITDKRT
+1 MKTTDKRT
-9 TETHRKTPKTGRIR
+9 TETHRKAPKTGRIR

-103 ALVGDQY
+103 ALAGDQY

-118 GYNNVDFGAEGG
+118 GYNNVDFGAEGS

-141 VKRNNYKPDNSHP
+141 VKRNNYKAGTNGHP
-154 YNGDYHMPRLHKF
+154 YGGDYHMPRLHKF

-172 PVEMTGDMRGNT
+172 PVEMTSYMDGWKYADLN
-184 YSDKE
+184 
-189 KYPERVRIGSGHHY
+189 KYPDRVRIGAGRQY
-203 WRYDDDKHGDLSY
+203 WRSDEDEPNNRESSY
-216 SGAWL
+216 HIASAYSWL
-221 IGGNTHMQ
+221 VGGNTFAQ
-229 GWGNNG
+229 NG
-235 VVSLSGDVRHANDYG
+235 SGGGTVNLGSEKIKHSPYG
-250 PMPIAGAAGDSGSPM
+250 FLPTGGSFGDSGSPM
-265 FIYDKTNNKWL
+265 FIYDAQKQKWL
-276 LNGVLQTGYPYS
+276 INGVLQTGNPYIGKS
-288 GRENGFQLIR
+288 NGFQLVR
-298 KDWFYDDIY
+298 KDWFYDEIFA
-307 RGDTHTV
+307 GDTHSV
-314 FFEPRSNGHFSFTSN
+314 FYEPHQNGKYFFNDN
-329 NNGTGTVTE
+329 NNGAGKIDAKHKHY
-338 TNERVSNPRLKVQ
+338 SLPYRLKTRTVQ
-351 TVRLFDESLNET
+351 LFNVSLSET
-363 DTEPVYAAGG
+363 AREPVYHAAGG
-373 VNQYRP
+373 VNSYRP
-379 RLNNGENLSFIDYG
+379 RLNNGENISFIDK
-393 NGKLILSTNIN
+393 GKGELILTSNIN
-404 QGAGGLYFQGDFTVS
+404 QGAGGLYFEGNFTVS

-453 IGKGTLHVQAKGK
+453 IGKGTLLVQAKGE
-466 NQGSISVGDGKVI
+466 NQGSVSVGDGKVI
-479 LDQREDNQGKKQA
+479 LDQQADDQGKKQA

-559 TITGNESITQP
+559 TITGNKDITTTGNNNNLD
-570 SGKNINRLNYSK
+570 SKK

-594 STKTNGRLNL
+594 ATKTNGRLNL
-604 NYQPAEADRTLLL
+604 NYQPEEADRTLLL

-643 AYNHLGNGWSKME
+643 AYNHLGSGWSKME

-670 NRTFKAENFHI
+670 DRTFKAENFHI

-713 HHSHTICT
+713 HQSHTICT
-721 RSDWTGLTNCV
+721 RSDWTGLTSCT

-739 KVIASLTNTDISGN
+739 KVIASLSKTDIRGN
-753 VSLADYAHLN
+753 VSLADHAHLN

-768 TLNGNLSANGDTRYT
+768 TLNGNLSAGGDTHYT
-783 VSHNATQNGNLS
+783 VTRNATQNGNLS

-810 GNTSASGNASFNLSN
+810 GNTSASDNASFNLSN
-825 NAAQN
+825 NAVQN
-830 GSLTLSGNAKANVS
+830 GSLTLSDNAKANVS

-861 FESSRFTGQIS
+861 FENSRFTGKIS
-872 GDKDTALH
+872 GGKDTALH

-915 GAQTGSVS
+915 GAQTGSAA
-923 DTPRRRSRRSLLSVT
+923 DAPRRRSRRSLLSVT

-966 ELFGYRSD
+966 ELFGYRSG

-1006 EGKDNKPLS
+1006 EGKDNTPLS

-1045 YNPVKEQE
+1045 HNPVKEQE
-1053 LSDKLDQAGKTE
+1053 LSDKLGKAGETE
-1065 AALAEKQAQLAAKQQ
+1065 AALTAKQAQLAAKQQ
-1080 EEEEKVRLKKAV
+1080 
-1092 IPGAVPSESELNR
+1092 
-1105 LNAELEEAK
+1105 
-1114 KQTAAAQAAQAE
+1114 
-1126 KEAAWAQAKTAAA
+1126 
-1139 EAGRR
+1139 
-1144 AEEAD
+1144 
-1149 AGYRRGNTLEGAENA
+1149 
-1164 DAANLALAKAQIAE
+1164 
-1178 QTAKIDWAEAKLMRL
+1178 
-1193 NRIRDEREKAVAAAG
+1193 
-1208 EAKALAD
+1208 
-1215 KIAETAKEK
+1215 
-1224 QDLQSMV
+1224 
-1231 LSLANVKEELVITE
+1231 
-1245 AELQNA
+1245 
-1251 KAERAGLE
+1251 
-1259 AKRAL
+1259 
-1264 LERRQSDKVQ
+1264 
-1274 KEQEAQT
+1274 
-1281 ALTAARQ
+1281 
-1288 SEAAREG
+1288 
-1295 AAEAKKQAE
+1295 AE
-1304 KDNAQTLDALN
+1304 KDNAQSLDALI
-1315 AAGRDAAEKAESVA
+1315 AAGRDATEKAESVA
-1329 ELARQAGGENAGIMQ
+1329 EPARQAGGENAGIMQ
-1344 AEEEKKRAQAD
+1344 AEEEKKRVQAD

-1364 EAETRPVTAAFRRTR
+1364 EAETRPATTAFPRARRAR

-1406 ATLNSVFA
+1406 ATLNSVFS

-1478 TENTFDDGIGNSA
+1478 TGNTFDDGIGNSA

-1523 DGIGGKIR
+1523 DGIRGKIR

-1556 GATRYFVRK
+1556 GATRYFVQK

-1591 DYPFKPAQHISI
+1591 DYSFKPAQHISI

>member
-1 MKITDKRT
+1 MKTTDKRT
-9 TETHRKTPKTGRIR
+9 TETHRKAPKTGRIR

-32 LSFGILPQARA
+32 LSFGILPQAWA

-118 GYNNVDFGAEGG
+118 GYNNVDFGAEGS

-141 VKRNNYKPDNSHP
+141 VKRNNYKAGTNGHP
-154 YNGDYHMPRLHKF
+154 YGGDYHMPRLHKF

-172 PVEMTGDMRGNT
+172 PVEMTSDMRGNT

-189 KYPERVRIGSGHHY
+189 KYPERVRIGSGQQWQRTDEQQAKGDAY
-203 WRYDDDKHGDLSY
+203 SSWLAGAYNWRI
-216 SGAWL
+216 A
-221 IGGNTHMQ
+221 GNTHSQ
-229 GWGNNG
+229 SGAGNGTVN
-235 VVSLSGDVRHANDYG
+235 LSGDITKSNNYG
-250 PMPIAGAAGDSGSPM
+250 PLPTAGSFGDSGSPM
-265 FIYDKTNNKWL
+265 FIYDAIKQKWL
-276 LNGVLQTGYPYS
+276 INGVLQTGNPYL
-288 GRENGFQLIR
+288 GAGNGFQLIR
-298 KDWFYDDIY
+298 KDWFY
-307 RGDTHTV
+307 GNV
-314 FFEPRSNGHFSFTSN
+314 FAEDLPITFLEPRSNGHYSFSSN
-329 NNGTGTVTE
+329 NNGTGTVTQ
-338 TNERVSNPRLKVQ
+338 TNEKVSMPRFKVRTVQLFNEALKAE
-351 TVRLFDESLNET
+351 DK
-363 DTEPVYAAGG
+363 EPVYAAGG
-373 VNQYRP
+373 VNAYKP
-379 RLNNGENLSFIDYG
+379 RLNNGKNISFIDYAKG
-393 NGKLILSTNIN
+393 EVTFTNNIN
-404 QGAGGLYFQGDFTVS
+404 QGAGGLYFEGDFTVS
-419 PKNNETWQGAGVH
+419 SENNATWQGAGVH
-432 ISDGS
+432 ISEDS

-453 IGKGTLHVQAKGK
+453 IGKGTLHVQAKGE

-479 LDQREDNQGKKQA
+479 LDQQADENNKKQA

-559 TITGNESITQP
+559 TITGNKDIATTGNNNSLD
-570 SGKNINRLNYSK
+570 SKK

-594 STKTNGRLNL
+594 TTKTNGRLNL
-604 NYQPAEADRTLLL
+604 VYQPAAEDRTLLL

-643 AYNHLGNGWSKME
+643 AYNHLNDHWSQKE
-656 GIPQGEI
+656 GIPRGEI

-670 NRTFKAENFHI
+670 NRTFKAENFQI
-681 QGGQAVVSRN
+681 KGGQAVVSRN
-691 VAKVEGDWHLS
+691 VAKVKGDWHLS

-713 HHSHTICT
+713 HQSHTICT

-753 VSLADYAHLN
+753 VSLADHAHLN

-783 VSHNATQNGNLS
+783 VSHNATQNGDLS

-810 GNTSASGNASFNLSN
+810 GNTSASGNASFNLSDH
-825 NAAQN
+825 AVQN

-872 GDKDTALH
+872 GSKDTALH

-915 GAQTGSVS
+915 GAQTGSAT
-923 DTPRRRSRRSLLSVT
+923 DAPRRRSRRSLLSVT
-938 PPTSA
+938 PPASA
-943 ESRFNT
+943 ESHFNT

-991 NTGNEPVSLEQLTVV
+991 NTGNEPASLEQLTVV

-1045 YNPVKEQE
+1045 HNPVKEQE
-1053 LSDKLDQAGKTE
+1053 LSDKLGK
-1065 AALAEKQAQLAAKQQ
+1065 
-1080 EEEEKVRLKKAV
+1080 
-1092 IPGAVPSESELNR
+1092 
-1105 LNAELEEAK
+1105 
-1114 KQTAAAQAAQAE
+1114 
-1126 KEAAWAQAKTAAA
+1126 
-1139 EAGRR
+1139 
-1144 AEEAD
+1144 
-1149 AGYRRGNTLEGAENA
+1149 
-1164 DAANLALAKAQIAE
+1164 
-1178 QTAKIDWAEAKLMRL
+1178 
-1193 NRIRDEREKAVAAAG
+1193 
-1208 EAKALAD
+1208 
-1215 KIAETAKEK
+1215 
-1224 QDLQSMV
+1224 
-1231 LSLANVKEELVITE
+1231 
-1245 AELQNA
+1245 
-1251 KAERAGLE
+1251 
-1259 AKRAL
+1259 
-1264 LERRQSDKVQ
+1264 
-1274 KEQEAQT
+1274 
-1281 ALTAARQ
+1281 
-1288 SEAAREG
+1288 
-1295 AAEAKKQAE
+1295 AEAKKQAG
-1304 KDNAQTLDALN
+1304 KDNAQSLDALI
-1315 AAGRDAAEKAESVA
+1315 AAGRDAVEKTESVA
-1329 ELARQAGGENAGIMQ
+1329 EPARQGGGENVGIMQ
-1344 AEEEKKRAQAD
+1344 AEEEKKRVQAD
-1355 KDTALAKQR
+1355 KDSALAKQR
-1364 EAETRPVTAAFRRTR
+1364 EAETRPATTAFPRARRAR
-1379 RDLPQPQPQPQRD
+1379 RDLPQPQPQPQPQRD
-1392 LISRYANSGLSEFS
+1392 LISRYTNSGLSEFS

-1505 RFDIGISAG
+1505 RFDIGISTG

-1523 DGIGGKIR
+1523 DDIGSKIR

-1556 GATRYFVRK
+1556 GATRYFVQK

-1591 DYPFKPAQHISI
+1591 DYSFKPAQHISI